1 MNITTILRSAK
12 AVLSSSSISHLATT
26 TSSSRKPRFFT
37 SALLVLS
44 FVFSLLRVESGWGQ
58 YCNTATSNDL
68 ITPTAT
74 AQLTTSYSTGRR
86 AFNFTATAGCKYVFS
101 TCGQSTSDTYLGLY
115 STASG
120 GTLLAGN
127 DDFCS
132 AQSQI
137 TWTCPS
143 NGAYS
148 ILLTRYTFS
157 AGVCAALNNATR
169 VSYYIAPPAQPSAIV
184 GTLNPEPGTSQ
195 SYSVTNVTGT
205 SYNWTFPSSWTITAG
220 QGTNSVTVTVGT
232 QNGTISVS
240 PTACIAGTA
249 STITTTIPNYR
260 WKYISSTFGSST
272 WSGGENRNLS
282 LTIKNTGV
290 GTWNS
295 GVTTN
300 LGVRWDSD
308 NSAAAFAP
316 WTDYHSRV
324 TTGVVASGA
333 QVTLSIPI
341 QAKNATAGPVYG
353 SNLADGNYY
362 LAFDLVNEG
371 SCWFANNTGTCG
383 PGNIVFYSAVQ
394 TVSTVPTL
402 SCTAL
407 TAFGNVCTNATPIN
421 SFTISGVNLTNNVS
435 VASLAGYS
443 YSTTLNGTY
452 TSTLTLTP
460 SSGALNQTIY
470 VKFTP
475 TLAQAYSGNIVV
487 SSPGATSINVAAS
500 GTGLPAPTVNAGP
513 DVTICNG
520 STTSLSGSSTATA
533 TTGTTSSGAV
543 TASGTDNTNFTAN
556 YTFSGIPTGATITG
570 ITVNITSAGGTYC
583 PSWYSVTTWINGVQ
597 QGAAGCTGSTNYTN
611 FNGQNPNG
619 LLISVRCQDND
630 GWGDAATITYTATV
644 TWSYFNQV
652 WSPSTALS
660 STTSLTPT
668 CSATTTTNYTLTAT
682 SGNGC
687 SANDQVLVTV
697 NSCPALNATALA
709 SNGSVCVG
717 STSTATSFNIS
728 GINLTGN
735 VTVTAPAGFLLS
747 YTSGGSY
754 SSSLVFPTASGTLAS
769 SSVFVKF
776 NPTLTQAYS
785 GNIVVSSPG
794 ATSINVAASGTGL
807 ASPVVNAGPDVTICN
822 GSTTTFSGVLTPL
835 INIGTTSSGNV
846 TASGNDNTNFTANYT
861 FSGLPA
867 GSVITG
873 ISINITSAGG
883 TNCPGWYSATTW
895 INGVQQGVAGC
906 AGVIS
911 YSNFNGQSANGLL
924 ISVRCQDNDAW
935 ADAATIT
942 YTATITYS
950 NYLSNAWTPSTG
962 LSSTT
967 SLTPTCS
974 ATSTTNY
981 SLTATSGNGC
991 SSSDQVL
998 VTVLPLPTQPVASTA
1013 GTYCNSTT
1021 LTATNGSSGTIYF
1034 QGTNASGTSTAAPS
1048 VSEVISTSG
1057 TYYFRAYNGTCW
1069 GNSGSAA
1076 ITINT
1081 QPIITS
1087 QPITSDVT
1095 RCQSSQ
1101 VFPALSVTATGT
1113 NLTYQWYSNTS
1124 ASNSNGILV
1133 SGATSASYVPSNA
1146 NTGTLY
1152 YYCVVSSASCPSTTS
1167 NVSGA
1172 MIVVGSPSAPTVS
1185 PANLTVNVGA
1195 SASFT
1200 ATLNNSSNSLKW
1212 WDAAANGNQIDPD
1225 VTTSGLDDATFNS
1238 YQAQVSPPTS
1248 NNTPTPNVAFCT
1260 PNTTYTYYVEE
1271 FDGTCPSARTPI
1283 TITTNPLV
1291 SINNSTLCQSGAT
1304 ATLTANI
1311 TLGSG
1316 TIQWSQSTDSVSF
1329 VNIVGANNPI
1339 LTVTPTVTNI
1349 YRLNGSALTPFGC
1362 SILNPL
1368 PPSLVNVDKKVVYYP
1383 PVDFTPTAVPSDV
1396 CLNGTVQLNSNLSS
1410 GNFSVST
1417 IPYLAYTVPSNAV
1430 TVVINGAAVSPFT
1443 NGNGTNFDDGGFPN
1457 IPIPFT
1463 YNFFGNNYTSVAAG
1477 TNAVLMFGNVPGYD
1491 ATAGNLGWYQFSQ
1504 NASNCNP
1511 AGASSGQVFPN
1522 CNNPAN
1528 IIALMAGDQTFAN
1541 NVSWWTGAITN
1552 YNPGKIKYWTSG
1564 LTPTRVFNILYE
1576 NVPKCCS
1583 ATDPTFTGY
1592 VRLIETTGVVEIHI
1606 LNKNSTNSSTIGLQN
1621 ASKTIGATAP
1631 NRIAF
1636 TSQITTPEAY
1646 RFTPSANYN
1655 YSWST
1660 QGSVLANSNAASITS
1675 LPFTA
1680 AGTSTYTVNAES
1692 QTTGCTASK
1701 NVTITVNALPA
1712 APNSGGNV
1720 TTCTNSA
1727 STTLTATAQ
1736 TGCVVEW
1743 YSTNTAT
1750 GSPLATGNAYTFT
1763 PSSTAGTY
1771 TYYAFARNSNT
1782 SCASS
1787 LATSVVLTVVQAP
1800 ISPSTT
1806 AALSYCQ
1813 GASAVPLA
1821 ATGTALTWYQGTNVL
1836 TGTPT
1841 PVTSAATTL
1850 NYSVTQT
1857 VSGCPSNPA
1866 TITVTVIGTPSLTN
1880 SSLAESIC
1888 DGLTFTPVT
1897 LTSNSSGAAS
1907 FAWTASASSP
1917 SVTGFTSSGSTA
1929 SSPAIIAGQTIANT
1943 SNLVQTVTYAITPT
1957 NTVGSLSCPGP
1968 VSNYVISVNPSL
1980 TASVVVN
1987 ASTTS
1992 VCTGGAITFTATP
2005 TNGGTSPSY
2014 QWFLN
2019 STTTPVAGQTSATY
2033 TLASPVAG
2041 DQVFV
2046 KMTSSPAPNC
2056 LISSTNPAT
2065 SNTITLNTAPA
2076 TPVVNIVQSTP
2087 STTVCSGTSV
2097 NFSIATSTALGS
2109 NPTYQWLLNGTAI
2122 SGATSAT
2129 YTTSSLVNNDVIS
2142 LLVTSSIAANCLT
2155 QTTATSQGITMLVTP
2170 ITTITSQPVGVS
2182 VCQGATPVLSS
2193 TASGTGTLTY
2203 QWQSCTSASATTGT
2217 NLSSVSYPTAL
2228 TTSLTTPA
2236 AGATPGYYRMVATG
2250 TCGSAT
2256 SDIATISINTPT
2268 AITTPPAAQAICEG
2282 TTATFTTVAQGQGTI
2297 SYQWLFNGSTI
2308 SGANSASYAIP
2319 NLASSNAGL
2328 YSVAVTA
2335 TCGTVTSSAVQ
2346 LTVNPLTTISTQ
2358 PVNAS
2363 ICDSTILSLSVVASG
2378 TAPISYQWYRGT
2390 TQITSASSTPG
2401 VYLDNV
2407 GTVAESGLYT
2417 VVVSG
2422 GCSNATSAAA
2432 TVVVSPNTWITAQPV
2447 SYTGCA
2453 LNPTSLSVSG
2463 LGANLQYQWYIGS
2476 NPSTAIPGA
2485 TSATYNL
2492 SNPQTSNSGSYTV
2505 TLTGANNGQCG
2516 TQTSNIALV
2525 TINPVPSAGTIS
2537 GGNSGVCV
2545 GSTINLTNLASG
2557 GVWTSSNP
2565 ALGSISSTGVLTGVS
2580 AGTITVTYTV
2590 TNSFGCVST
2599 ATKVIQVKGL
2609 PTALIQTPLA
2619 TSICQGEAMN
2629 LQSSNAISYLWSNGA
2644 TTQNIS
2650 VNSSATGTV
2659 NYSVTVTGTNACTAT
2674 SAPLA
2679 ITVIPVPT
2687 VAAITG
2693 TGNYPN
2699 FCLGN
2704 TSNLASATA
2713 NGIWS
2718 SSNTNILTVNPLS
2731 GAANT
2736 LTIGTATVSYY
2747 VANVPGCLNPNPG
2760 TATAT
2765 ITVSTPPAAFIT
2777 SSGSTTF
2784 CQGGSITLTAPSGVG
2799 YNYLW
2804 STGATTQTI
2813 TVSTS
2818 GSYSLTVTA
2827 TGGCSVTSLPT
2838 IVTVLPIPT
2847 ATIFPTGAIN
2857 ICSGTNVTLS
2867 TGSAVSYVWSNGANT
2882 PTISVNAAGNYSV
2895 TLTGT
2900 NGCTVTSAV
2909 STVTVTPVPSAVI
2922 TANGPTNI
2930 CDGGSVGLSVPTA
2943 GSYLW
2948 SNGATTQ
2955 GISATST
2962 GNYSVTATNGI
2973 CSATSTPTYVNFNPV
2988 PSSTVTASGP
2998 TTFCQGGNV
3007 TLTAATGNS
3016 FTYLWSNGA
3025 TTQSITVAASGTYS
3039 VTVSN
3044 SFNCSS
3050 TSTPISVVVNAL
3062 PTASITA
3069 GGSTTICS
3077 GNSLSL
3083 TATSANAYLWSTGAT
3098 TQSINVSVAGNYTVE
3113 AISAAGCTATSSVLA
3128 LNVLPSPTAII
3139 TQASGTT
3146 FCQGGGVVINSTPAS
3161 AYLWSNNETTQ
3172 AISATTTGVYSVLV
3186 TAANGCTATSN
3197 AINVNVL
3204 PIPTAVIYPGTNVN
3218 ICAGS
3223 TVTLSTGTAASYT
3236 WSNGANTPTITV
3248 GSNGTHTVTLTGSNG
3263 CTATSAVSTIT
3274 VNPIPVATI
3283 TAAGSTNIC
3292 SGTSVNLTASTAGSY
3307 LWSNGATTQT
3317 IAASLA
3323 GAYTVTVTT
3332 AGCSATSAS
3341 TSVNVNPAPTAL
3353 VTASGPTSFC
3363 QGGSVSFTANAG
3375 NGYTYLWSN
3384 GETTSSITSSITGNF
3399 TVTVSNQIGC
3409 STTSVVNAVVVNP
3422 IPVATITAGGSTT
3435 ICSGS
3440 PVSLSAP
3447 AGSNY
3452 LWNTGSTSQSI
3463 NAATAGNYTVV
3474 VTSAAGCSATSA
3486 PTTIMVNALPSAA
3499 ISSSG
3504 STTFCQGATISLS
3517 TTGGLSS
3524 YLWSTGETTSSLNV
3538 TTSGNYTVTVTNSN
3552 GCSATSSPT
3561 VVNVLTAPTALIY
3574 PGTNVNICAGSTVT
3588 LSTGTAAS
3596 YAWSNG
3602 ANTPTITVGAN
3613 GTHTVTLTGSNGC
3626 TATSAVSTI
3635 TVNPIPVATITAAGS
3650 TNICSGTSVNLTAST
3665 AGSYLWSNGATTQ
3678 TIAASLA
3685 GAYTVTVTTAGCSAT
3700 SASTSVN
3707 VNPAPTALVTAS
3719 GPTSFCQGGSV
3730 SFTANA
3736 GNGYTYLWNNG
3747 ETTATI
3753 STSTSGNNSVTVTN
3767 LIGCSTTSA
3776 VNAVVVNPIPVAT
3789 ITAGG
3794 STTICSGTSVS
3805 LAASAGASYLW
3816 SNGATA
3822 QTINASLAG
3831 NYAVTV
3837 TSAAGC
3843 SANSI
3848 PTLIS
3853 VNALPSASI
3862 SSSGSTTICQGSS
3875 VSLSATNG
3883 MSSYLWSTGATSA
3896 TVAASTS
3903 GNYTVTVTNSNG
3915 CSATSSPTVVNVLA
3929 APTAVIYPGTN
3940 VSICAG
3946 STVTLSTGTA
3956 SSFAWSN
3963 GANTPTITV
3972 GANGTHTVTLTG
3984 SNGCTATSAVTTIAV
3999 NPIPVAT
4006 ITAAGS
4012 TNICSGTSVNLTAS
4026 TAGSYLW
4033 SNGATTQTIAAS
4045 LAGTYTV
4052 TVTTAGCSATSSGT
4066 SINVNPAPSAMVTA
4080 SGPTSFCQ
4088 GGSVSFTANAGN
4100 GYTYLWSNGATT
4112 ASITT
4117 STAGNN
4123 TVTVTNQIGCS
4134 TTSAINAVVV
4144 NPIPVATITAGGS
4157 TTICSGSSV
4166 SLSASAGASY
4176 LWSNGA
4182 TTQSINASLPVNYT
4196 VTVTSAAGCSASSS
4210 PTLISLNALPVAA
4223 ISSSGSTTI
4232 CQGSSVSLSATNGM
4246 STYLWNTGATTA
4258 SLTAT
4263 TPGNYSVTVTNS
4275 NGCSATSS
4283 PTTVTVNQGPV
4294 AQIYP
4299 GTNVT
4304 ICSGTN
4310 VTLSTPSATSYS
4322 WSNGSNTPTIQV
4334 STAGTY
4340 TVTLTGSNGCSSTS
4354 PVTTVVV
4361 TPTPAATI
4369 TSSGPTTICQG
4380 SSVTL
4385 SAPGSASTYLWSN
4398 GATTQS
4404 ITASLVGSYFVTV
4417 GSNGCNATS
4426 PSTYVSYNPVPSAA
4440 VTANGPTTFCI
4451 GNSVTFSAPAGNG
4464 NTYLWNNGATT
4475 QTINTAIAGN
4485 FSVTVTNGYGCSATS
4500 TNNPVLVN
4508 PLPVV
4513 TPITGSSSICA
4524 GTQGQVSN
4532 VMTGGVYASSNL
4544 GVASIGQLNGQITG
4558 LTAGT
4563 TTVSYIYTNSN
4574 GCSNT
4579 VTYPVTIIAA
4589 PVATITAGGPT
4600 TFCQGGSVVL
4610 TASSGTAYA
4619 WSNGATTA
4627 SITVSASGSYSVSVT
4642 GANGCSA
4649 TSQATTVNVLTPSS
4663 VSAINGANSVCVN
4676 SATSFTNATSG
4687 GTWSTSNPLIAT
4699 VSTAG
4704 NVTGV
4709 SAGSATITYAINSTN
4724 GCQNAA
4730 TKVVTVNAVPATALT
4745 ASGATTFCQGSNVSL
4760 TASTGSTYLWST
4772 GATTSS
4778 ITAAT
4783 SGTYNVTVTNAN
4795 GCSSVSTNQLI
4806 TVNANPTASIS
4817 TNGSTNLCTG
4827 GSIVLMA
4834 TPSSSYVWNTGATTS
4849 SITATTAGS
4858 YSVTVTNANGCS
4870 ATSTATSVVV
4880 NASPSATV
4888 TASGPAS
4895 ICSGSNVVLSATSVV
4910 GNTYQ
4915 WSNNGVLI
4923 SGATSASYTA
4933 TTSGTYAVTVT
4944 NASGCSATSTT
4955 TPVSVVLATAATIT
4969 PSGSTSLCS
4978 GSSVVL
4984 AANAG
4989 SSYLW
4994 STGATTQSITVN
5006 TAANYSVTV
5015 TNALGC
5021 SATSTVL
5028 PVVVNAAPTATIT
5041 AGGPTTFCQG
5051 GNVVLTA
5058 SSGAS
5063 YVWSNGATTASIT
5076 ASTPGSYSVLIT
5088 NASGCAATAAATAVT
5103 VNAAPNATIS
5113 AGGSTT
5119 FCSGGSVTLTAS
5131 AGASYLWS
5139 TGATTASISVNTAG
5153 ASTVTVTNAAG
5164 CSSTSAA
5171 TTIVV
5176 NATPTASITAGGSTT
5191 ICSGSTVTLTA
5202 SAGSSYAWSNG
5213 ATTASIVANTTGN
5226 YTVTVFNAN
5235 GCSAIST
5242 PTTVTVNN
5250 PSVANISSSGS
5261 TNFCQGGSVV
5271 LTATAASTYAWSTGA
5286 TTQTITVSAS
5296 GNYSVTLTN
5305 ASGCTSSSPVT
5316 VVTANA
5322 LPTAT
5327 ITAGGATTFCQGGSV
5342 TLTASPATSYVWSNG
5357 ATSASITV
5365 STAGSYTVQV
5375 ANNSGCTATSAAT
5388 TVVVNAL
5395 PSASITAGGSLSIC
5409 AGSTVNLT
5417 ASTGAAYLWSNGATT
5432 ATIAASNAG
5441 NYSVQVTNAAGCIST
5456 SAVSSVVV
5464 NALPTPSISSVGSTT
5479 LCQGASV
5486 TLTTANGPGLTYQW
5500 QNNGT
5505 NVPGATAASFVA
5517 NTAGSYTVQVTN
5529 AAGCS
5534 NTTSATTVVVNALPV
5549 ASIANSGSNTICAGS
5564 SVNLTA
5570 SAGTAYAWS
5579 NGATTASIAV
5589 NATGNYTVSITNAA
5603 GCTSSASTA
5612 ITVVTPTVASITAN
5626 GPTSFCAGQN
5636 VTLTANTGASY
5647 LWNTGATTASI
5658 TASTTSNPTVQ
5669 VTYASGCSSTSAI
5682 MPITVNALP
5691 AASITANGATSFCPG
5706 STVTLTASA
5715 GTSYAWTNGATTNS
5729 IVVSASGSYGVSVT
5743 NASGCVATAIPTA
5756 ITVFAVPI
5764 ASITTSG
5771 ATTFCQGSTL
5781 NLTANTGASY
5791 VWSSGETTSS
5801 ISTGVSGNYS
5811 VTVFN
5816 ANGCSAVSSIVPV
5829 TVNANPVATIQAN
5842 GPTTVCQGSTVVLT
5856 SNGGTGFTWSNTETT
5871 SSISVTTSGTYGVTV
5886 TNAAGCSTT
5895 VSPVAV
5901 TVNPVQVLSPI
5912 TGANSVCV
5920 GAITTYANTTSG
5932 GTWSSDNTAVATV
5945 NSTSGIVSGV
5955 SSGAATIKY
5964 QFVNASGCVSEV
5976 TKVVTV
5982 NTIAP
5987 VSISASSATSFCQ
6000 GGSVTLTAPAGLN
6013 YNWTSGQTTQS
6024 ITVSTSGAYALAV
6037 SNTAGCFTTSST
6049 VQVTVNPAPV
6059 VNITSTSTTLC
6070 QGTTLVLNAPSN
6082 AASYA
6087 WSNGATTQS
6096 VVISSAGTYAL
6107 TITDANGC
6115 SASTNTTI
6123 VNGINPQ
6130 ATVSAGGATTFCQG
6144 GTVVLNAAGGTSFL
6158 WNNGATTQNISVTT
6172 PGNYSVMVT
6181 NAAGCSSMSN
6191 STLVNVL
6198 QAPNAV
6204 ATAYGPTTFC
6214 QGGSVTIA
6222 TSGGTSYAWSNGST
6236 AQSILPTTS
6245 GTYSVIIT
6253 GANGCTATSNAINV
6267 TVNPIPTAVITPSG
6281 ATTFCEGS
6289 SVNLVASGG
6298 ASYAWN
6304 NGSTATTLTAT
6315 TGGVYTVTVTN
6326 AGGCTDTE
6334 TLTVTVNEVP
6344 SDFIVTSGS
6353 TTFCQGGEVSL
6364 TAQAG
6369 NSYVWSNNATTQS
6382 IAVTTAGT
6390 YSVSI
6395 LSPNGCS
6402 VTSNAITVDVNQP
6415 SSSNLIATAYDG
6427 YTLNGILYTQSGTY
6441 TQTLTNAA
6449 GCDSTITLEL
6459 TLTVGIE
6466 EGTITDVSLYPNPTS
6481 ESFTIQTSIPLY
6493 CAYSVVDAQG
6503 KLVFEGVMTGTETQ
6517 VNISSV
6523 ARGIYYLRIRELSE
6537 PLRVVKN

>member
-1 MNITTILRSAK
+1 
-12 AVLSSSSISHLATT
+12 
-26 TSSSRKPRFFT
+26 
-37 SALLVLS
+37 
-44 FVFSLLRVESGWGQ
+44 
-58 YCNTATSNDL
+58 
-68 ITPTAT
+68 
-74 AQLTTSYSTGRR
+74 
-86 AFNFTATAGCKYVFS
+86 
-101 TCGQSTSDTYLGLY
+101 
-115 STASG
+115 
-120 GTLLAGN
+120 
-127 DDFCS
+127 
-132 AQSQI
+132 
-137 TWTCPS
+137 
-143 NGAYS
+143 
-148 ILLTRYTFS
+148 
-157 AGVCAALNNATR
+157 
-169 VSYYIAPPAQPSAIV
+169 
-184 GTLNPEPGTSQ
+184 
-195 SYSVTNVTGT
+195 
-205 SYNWTFPSSWTITAG
+205 
-220 QGTNSVTVTVGT
+220 
-232 QNGTISVS
+232 
-240 PTACIAGTA
+240 
-249 STITTTIPNYR
+249 
-260 WKYISSTFGSST
+260 
-272 WSGGENRNLS
+272 
-282 LTIKNTGV
+282 
-290 GTWNS
+290 
-295 GVTTN
+295 
-300 LGVRWDSD
+300 
-308 NSAAAFAP
+308 
-316 WTDYHSRV
+316 
-324 TTGVVASGA
+324 
-333 QVTLSIPI
+333 
-341 QAKNATAGPVYG
+341 
-353 SNLADGNYY
+353 
-362 LAFDLVNEG
+362 
-371 SCWFANNTGTCG
+371 
-383 PGNIVFYSAVQ
+383 
-394 TVSTVPTL
+394 
-402 SCTAL
+402 
-407 TAFGNVCTNATPIN
+407 
-421 SFTISGVNLTNNVS
+421 
-435 VASLAGYS
+435 
-443 YSTTLNGTY
+443 
-452 TSTLTLTP
+452 
-460 SSGALNQTIY
+460 
-470 VKFTP
+470 
-475 TLAQAYSGNIVV
+475 
-487 SSPGATSINVAAS
+487 
-500 GTGLPAPTVNAGP
+500 
-513 DVTICNG
+513 
-520 STTSLSGSSTATA
+520 
-533 TTGTTSSGAV
+533 
-543 TASGTDNTNFTAN
+543 
-556 YTFSGIPTGATITG
+556 
-570 ITVNITSAGGTYC
+570 
-583 PSWYSVTTWINGVQ
+583 
-597 QGAAGCTGSTNYTN
+597 
-611 FNGQNPNG
+611 
-619 LLISVRCQDND
+619 
-630 GWGDAATITYTATV
+630 
-644 TWSYFNQV
+644 
-652 WSPSTALS
+652 
-660 STTSLTPT
+660 
-668 CSATTTTNYTLTAT
+668 
-682 SGNGC
+682 
-687 SANDQVLVTV
+687 
-697 NSCPALNATALA
+697 
-709 SNGSVCVG
+709 
-717 STSTATSFNIS
+717 
-728 GINLTGN
+728 
-735 VTVTAPAGFLLS
+735 
-747 YTSGGSY
+747 
-754 SSSLVFPTASGTLAS
+754 
-769 SSVFVKF
+769 
-776 NPTLTQAYS
+776 
-785 GNIVVSSPG
+785 
-794 ATSINVAASGTGL
+794 
-807 ASPVVNAGPDVTICN
+807 
-822 GSTTTFSGVLTPL
+822 
-835 INIGTTSSGNV
+835 
-846 TASGNDNTNFTANYT
+846 
-861 FSGLPA
+861 
-867 GSVITG
+867 
-873 ISINITSAGG
+873 
-883 TNCPGWYSATTW
+883 
-895 INGVQQGVAGC
+895 
-906 AGVIS
+906 
-911 YSNFNGQSANGLL
+911 
-924 ISVRCQDNDAW
+924 
-935 ADAATIT
+935 
-942 YTATITYS
+942 
-950 NYLSNAWTPSTG
+950 
-962 LSSTT
+962 
-967 SLTPTCS
+967 
-974 ATSTTNY
+974 
-981 SLTATSGNGC
+981 
-991 SSSDQVL
+991 
-998 VTVLPLPTQPVASTA
+998 
-1013 GTYCNSTT
+1013 
-1021 LTATNGSSGTIYF
+1021 
-1034 QGTNASGTSTAAPS
+1034 
-1048 VSEVISTSG
+1048 
-1057 TYYFRAYNGTCW
+1057 
-1069 GNSGSAA
+1069 
-1076 ITINT
+1076 
-1081 QPIITS
+1081 
-1087 QPITSDVT
+1087 
-1095 RCQSSQ
+1095 
-1101 VFPALSVTATGT
+1101 
-1113 NLTYQWYSNTS
+1113 
-1124 ASNSNGILV
+1124 
-1133 SGATSASYVPSNA
+1133 
-1146 NTGTLY
+1146 
-1152 YYCVVSSASCPSTTS
+1152 
-1167 NVSGA
+1167 
-1172 MIVVGSPSAPTVS
+1172 
-1185 PANLTVNVGA
+1185 VGA
-1195 SASFT
+1195 SASIT
-1200 ATLNNSSNSLKW
+1200 ASLNPNNTGTTFRW
-1212 WDAAANGNQIDPD
+1212 WDAASAGNQVDPD

-1238 YQAQVSPPTS
+1238 YQAQVPPPIP
-1248 NNTPTPNVAFCT
+1248 NAQPLPNVAFCT
-1260 PNTTYTYYVEE
+1260 PSTNYTYYVEE
-1271 FDGTCPSARTPI
+1271 FDAVSGCPSTRTPFVI
-1283 TITTNPLV
+1283 STNPLFSNTPSNLLICQAGGSV
-1291 SINNSTLCQSGAT
+1291 TLQ
-1304 ATLTANI
+1304 ANI
-1311 TLGSG
+1311 TPLATQSFQWLSSTTGTPTTTNATGS
-1316 TIQWSQSTDSVSF
+1316 STSS
-1329 VNIVGANNPI
+1329 IYLAN
-1339 LTVTPTVTNI
+1339 PTVTTN
-1349 YRLNGSALTPFGC
+1349 YALSTNLTPFGC
-1362 SILNPL
+1362 TTSLNTSQMFAVGVL
-1368 PPSLVNVDKKVVYYP
+1368 PANS
-1383 PVDFTPTAVPSDV
+1383 FTPTATPTSV
-1396 CLNGTVQLNSNLSS
+1396 CIGETSSLAANLNTS
-1410 GNFSVST
+1410 NFSVSS
-1417 IPYLAYTVPSNAV
+1417 IAYQPFTVPSNAV
-1430 TVVINGAAVSPFT
+1430 TVVQNGAAVSPFT
-1443 NGNGTNFDDGGFPN
+1443 NGNGTNFDDGGFAN
-1457 IPIPFT
+1457 IPIPFS
-1463 YNFFGNNYTSVAAG
+1463 YNFFGNSYNTLAAG
-1477 TNAVLMFGNVPGYD
+1477 TNAVLMFGAVPGFD
-1491 ATAGNLGWYQFSQ
+1491 AASGNLGFYSFSQ
-1504 NASNCNP
+1504 DASACSP
-1511 AGASSGQVFPN
+1511 AGAASGQVFPN
-1522 CNNPAN
+1522 CNNPGN
-1528 IIALMAGDQTFAN
+1528 IISLMAGDQTFQ
-1541 NVSWWTGAITN
+1541 N
-1552 YNPGKIKYWTSG
+1552 YFNWSTFSNDINPGKIKYWTSG
-1564 LTPTRVFNILYE
+1564 ISPTRVFNILYE
-1576 NVPKCCS
+1576 TVPSCCG
-1583 ATDPTFTGY
+1583 ATNPTFTGY
-1592 VRLIETTGVVEIHI
+1592 VRLYETTGIVELHI
-1606 LNKNSTNSSTIGLQN
+1606 LNKNSTNASTVGLQN
-1621 ASKTIGATAP
+1621 ANKTIGATAP
-1631 NRIAF
+1631 GRIAF
-1636 TSQITTPEAY
+1636 TSTISTPEAW
-1646 RFTPSANYN
+1646 RFTPGANYTYQWYLGAN
-1655 YSWST
+1655 TST
-1660 QGSVLANSNAASITS
+1660 PLAGATS
-1675 LPFTA
+1675 
-1680 AGTSTYTVNAES
+1680 GTYTTTTGQSSTPGQKTYTVAATNP
-1692 QTTGCTASK
+1692 TTGCASTQPA
-1701 NVTITVNALPA
+1701 TITVNALPS
-1712 APNSGGNV
+1712 APISSGNV
-1720 TTCTNSA
+1720 SACNNAA
-1727 STTLTATAQ
+1727 STTLTATAP

-1743 YSTNTAT
+1743 FSNSAGSGTPLST
-1750 GSPLATGNAYTFT
+1750 GSTYTFT
-1763 PSSTAGTY
+1763 PSATAGTY
-1771 TYYAFARNSNT
+1771 TYYAFSRNT
-1782 SCASS
+1782 TTTCASS
-1787 LATSVVLTVVQAP
+1787 TGTAIVLTVVPAP
-1800 ISPSTT
+1800 ATLTPATP
-1806 AALSYCQ
+1806 APYCQ
-1813 GASAVPLA
+1813 GDPAAPLA
-1821 ATGTALTWYQGTNVL
+1821 ATSTGSNPLNWYLGSLSATPSSVA
-1836 TGTPT
+1836 PT
-1841 PVTSAATTL
+1841 PVTSSAGTT
-1850 NYSVTQT
+1850 NYLVTQT
-1857 VSGCPSNPA
+1857 STSNGCASTPA
-1866 TITVTVIGTPSLTN
+1866 TISIVVNPTPNAPAYSSTYSTGTITQCQGTAPISISSAVVASVGGTLIYYTVPTGGTALSSTPS
-1880 SSLAESIC
+1880 S
-1888 DGLTFTPVT
+1888 TPSVAGTTTYYVSQVISGCEGPRVAVT
-1897 LTSNSSGAAS
+1897 SVIN
-1907 FAWTASASSP
+1907 P
-1917 SVTGFTSSGSTA
+1917 SVT
-1929 SSPAIIAGQTIANT
+1929 P
-1943 SNLVQTVTYAITPT
+1943 LV
-1957 NTVGSLSCPGP
+1957 
-1968 VSNYVISVNPSL
+1968 SV
-1980 TASVVVN
+1980 
-1987 ASTTS
+1987 STTS
-1992 VCTGGAITFTATP
+1992 ASTCAGSPYVFTATP
-2005 TNGGTSPSY
+2005 TFGGTAPTYSWALGSASVGT
-2014 QWFLN
+2014 N
-2019 STTTPVAGQTSATY
+2019 SSTFTY
-2033 TLASPVAG
+2033 TDAYDQASNYG
-2041 DQVFV
+2041 
-2046 KMTSSPAPNC
+2046 SSWNNGSNLGSGFSPWAFNIGANTG
-2056 LISSTNPAT
+2056 LFTGNP
-2065 SNTITLNTAPA
+2065 SNDG
-2076 TPVVNIVQSTP
+2076 
-2087 STTVCSGTSV
+2087 SGTSGIGTAAFGMYATGSAYLNARRPIV
-2097 NFSIATSTALGS
+2097 NGMMVGEELSFYWIFNWDAGAGSKGFDLKSGGTTVFNVNNTGSATIT
-2109 NPTYQWLLNGTAI
+2109 TTNGTANTNYGTTPMLVTLTRT
-2122 SGATSAT
+2122 SASQYNFSMTSRSGGATYSTNINSAANIDAVDFYIGGQNDGAGQRNLYFNHLRKTLAAGAQIGVTMGSNFANCLFAQTAISTPIVMTGAPVSPSVSITQSTNTTICEGTSVTFSVLSGLNMGSAPTYAWKLNGVTVGSGAT
-2129 YTTSSLVNNDVIS
+2129 YTTTVLTNNDVVTLS
-2142 LLVTSSIAANCLT
+2142 MTSSLPSSCLSTAA
-2155 QTTATSQGITMLVTP
+2155 TANSNAITMTVTP
-2170 ITTITSQPVGVS
+2170 ATAITAQPANAS
-2182 VCQGATPVLSS
+2182 VCLGGAQSLAV
-2193 TASGTGTLTY
+2193 TAIGTGTITY
-2203 QWQSCTSASATTGT
+2203 QWQSAATTAGPFSNISFASNTSAQSATLSIPSVAGQLSYQLVATSSCGNDT
-2217 NLSSVSYPTAL
+2217 SSV
-2228 TTSLTTPA
+2228 
-2236 AGATPGYYRMVATG
+2236 
-2250 TCGSAT
+2250 
-2256 SDIATISINTPT
+2256 ATISINQATGIT
-2268 AITTPPAAQAICEG
+2268 AQPQAVVACDG
-2282 TTATFTTVAQGQGTI
+2282 TIATFNVTAVGTGTI
-2297 SYQWLFNGSTI
+2297 SYQWRFNGTPI
-2308 SGANSASYAIP
+2308 TGATSASYSIP
-2319 NLASSNAGL
+2319 AVAAANAGQ
-2328 YSVAVTA
+2328 YSVVVSAA
-2335 TCGTVTSSAVQ
+2335 CGSVTSANAQ
-2346 LTVNPLTTISTQ
+2346 LIVNVLTTISSQ
-2358 PVNAS
+2358 PVNAT
-2363 ICDSTILSLSVVASG
+2363 ICDSTLLNLSVTASG
-2378 TAPISYQWYRGT
+2378 TAPISYQWQFNGSPISGAT
-2390 TQITSASSTPG
+2390 AASYS
-2401 VYLDNV
+2401 DAIA
-2407 GTVAESGLYT
+2407 TVAESGQYT
-2417 VVVSG
+2417 VQVTG
-2422 GCSNATSAAA
+2422 FCSILTSTAA
-2432 TVVVSPNTWITAQPV
+2432 TVVVLPKTWITTQPV

-2453 LNPTSLSVSG
+2453 LNPTSLSVTG
-2463 LGANLQYQWYIGS
+2463 LGANVQYQWYIGS
-2476 NPSTAIPGA
+2476 NPSTPITGA

-2492 SNPQTSNSGSYTV
+2492 SNPQTSNSGTYTV

-2516 TQTSNIALV
+2516 TQTSIPTLV

-2565 ALGSISSTGVLTGVS
+2565 LMGSISASGVLTGVS

-2644 TTQNIS
+2644 TTQNIA

-2674 SAPLA
+2674 SAPVA

-2838 IVTVLPIPT
+2838 TVTVLPIPT

-2900 NGCTVTSAV
+2900 NGCTVTSAL

-2955 GISATST
+2955 AITATST

-3025 TTQSITVAASGTYS
+3025 TMQSITVAASGTYS

-3146 FCQGGGVVINSTPAS
+3146 FCQGGSVVINSTPAS

-3248 GSNGTHTVTLTGSNG
+3248 GANGTHTVTLTGSNG

-3409 STTSVVNAVVVNP
+3409 STTSAVNAVVVNP

-3463 NAATAGNYTVV
+3463 NAAAAGNYTVV

-3486 PTTIMVNALPSAA
+3486 PTTIVVNALPSAA

-3736 GNGYTYLWNNG
+3736 GNGYTYLWSNG

-3903 GNYTVTVTNSNG
+3903 GNYTVTVTNSKG
-3915 CSATSSPTVVNVLA
+3915 CSATSNPTVVNVLA

-4026 TAGSYLW
+4026 TADSYLW

-4080 SGPTSFCQ
+4080 SGPTSLCQ

-4210 PTLISLNALPVAA
+4210 PTLISLNTLPVAA
-4223 ISSSGSTTI
+4223 ISSSGSTAI

-4340 TVTLTGSNGCSSTS
+4340 AVTLTGSNGCSSTS

-4361 TPTPAATI
+4361 TPTPTATI

-4464 NTYLWNNGATT
+4464 NSYLWNTGATT

-4544 GVASIGQLNGQITG
+4544 GTASIGQLNGQITG

-4563 TTVSYIYTNSN
+4563 TTISYIYTNSN

-4649 TSQATTVNVLTPSS
+4649 TSQATTVNVLTPSPVS
-4663 VSAINGANSVCVN
+4663 VINGANSVCVN

-4778 ITAAT
+4778 ITAST

-4888 TASGPAS
+4888 TASGPTS

-4923 SGATSASYTA
+4923 SGATSGSYTA

-5028 PVVVNAAPTATIT
+5028 SVVVNAAPTATIT

-5139 TGATTASISVNTAG
+5139 TGATTASISVNNAG

-5164 CSSTSAA
+5164 CSTTSAA

-5286 TTQTITVSAS
+5286 TTQAITVSAS

-5327 ITAGGATTFCQGGSV
+5327 ITAGGTTTFCQGGSV
-5342 TLTASPATSYVWSNG
+5342 TLTASPATSYVWNNG

-5395 PSASITAGGSLSIC
+5395 PTASITAGGSLSIC

-5441 NYSVQVTNAAGCIST
+5441 NYTVQVTNAAGCIST

-5505 NVPGATAASFVA
+5505 NIAGANGASFVA
-5517 NTAGSYTVQVTN
+5517 NGAGIYMVQVTN

-5534 NTTSATTVVVNALPV
+5534 GTSTASTVVVNALPV

-5647 LWNTGATTASI
+5647 LWSTGATTASI
-5658 TASTTSNPTVQ
+5658 TVSTTSNPTVQ

-5682 MPITVNALP
+5682 MPVTVNALP
-5691 AASITANGATSFCPG
+5691 AASIAANGATSFCPG

-5715 GTSYAWTNGATTNS
+5715 GSSYAWTNGATTNS

-5756 ITVFAVPI
+5756 ITVFAVPT

-5871 SSISVTTSGTYGVTV
+5871 SSISVTTSGSYGVTV

-5920 GAITTYANTTSG
+5920 GATTTYANTTSG

-5955 SSGAATIKY
+5955 SSGTATIKY
-5964 QFVNASGCVSEV
+5964 QFVNASGCISEV
-5976 TKVVTV
+5976 TKVLTV

-6024 ITVSTSGAYALAV
+6024 ITVNASGTFALAA
-6037 SNTAGCFTTSST
+6037 SNAAGCFTTSST

-6096 VVISSAGTYAL
+6096 VLISSAGTYAL

-6236 AQSILPTTS
+6236 AQSILPSTS

-6304 NGSTATTLTAT
+6304 NGSTATTLVAT

-6427 YTLNGILYTQSGTY
+6427 YILNGILYTQSGTY
-6441 TQTLTNAA
+6441 TQTITNAA

>member
-1 MNITTILRSAK
+1 MTSFMLA
-12 AVLSSSSISHLATT
+12 LS
-26 TSSSRKPRFFT
+26 
-37 SALLVLS
+37 LL
-44 FVFSLLRVESGWGQ
+44 FSLLRVESGWGQ
-58 YCNTATSNDL
+58 AVTDIYATGTAGSFKTGSVNSAGTKNDGNMVTVNSSVNRGWSSFDL
-68 ITPTAT
+68 SSIPTGSTISSVVLTYTTYSVVASMSLNNIYGFTGNPSTTTGSALYTNCGSGTAIAT
-74 AQLTTSYSTGRR
+74 AATWPTNATGTRTLNATGITFIQNNCGSSFVNIGYVRGSSNTYNIYGYPGTTAQKPKLTITYVVPPPCSGVPNAGTSLISSASGCANANVNLSATGLSTGIGISYQWQYSID
-86 AFNFTATAGCKYVFS
+86 NGVTWNNI
-101 TCGQSTSDTYLGLY
+101 LGAIN
-115 STASG
+115 STASV
-120 GTLLAGN
+120 TP
-127 DDFCS
+127 S
-132 AQSQI
+132 VTTMYRI
-137 TWTCPS
+137 RTTCS
-143 NGAYS
+143 NGPSSNNSSTITYTVNVSGACLCVAYP
-148 ILLTRYTFS
+148 LTYATSTFDEEIS
-157 AGVCAALNNATR
+157 NVT
-169 VSYYIAPPAQPSAIV
+169 V
-184 GTLNPEPGTSQ
+184 GTLNNTSNCTTAATGAG
-195 SYSVTNVTGT
+195 SVLNRYANYSGVVTGPSAMQGSSVNFSLTQT
-205 SYNWTFPSSWTITAG
+205 SCGGAYSNIFQLYVDWNQDGDWLDAGERVYNQVTTVSGNQTVSGSFTVPAG
-220 QGTNSVTVTVGT
+220 ATVGT
-232 QNGTISVS
+232 TRMRVVNIEVS
-240 PTACIAGTA
+240 PTATNYAHTAYTYGETEDYCFTVNATPAITSFSPSSLCKGSTLTISGSNFSSSAVTGVTVNGVALSSYTVVNSTTITAVTTTTQASGVVAVTFAGGSSSSSSSLTMNSLPTITSSGSVNAVCTSSLAQTSTFNYSA
-249 STITTTIPNYR
+249 STNSPTSYSIDWNAAAITAGLAHVATTSHSFLAGGGSFSVPIA
-260 WKYISSTFGSST
+260 STAPGVYN
-272 WSGGENRNLS
+272 GVLS
-282 LTIKNTGV
+282 LT
-290 GTWNS
+290 
-295 GVTTN
+295 
-300 LGVRWDSD
+300 
-308 NSAAAFAP
+308 
-316 WTDYHSRV
+316 
-324 TTGVVASGA
+324 
-333 QVTLSIPI
+333 
-341 QAKNATAGPVYG
+341 NA
-353 SNLADGNYY
+353 
-362 LAFDLVNEG
+362 
-371 SCWFANNTGTCG
+371 
-383 PGNIVFYSAVQ
+383 
-394 TVSTVPTL
+394 
-402 SCTAL
+402 
-407 TAFGNVCTNATPIN
+407 
-421 SFTISGVNLTNNVS
+421 
-435 VASLAGYS
+435 
-443 YSTTLNGTY
+443 
-452 TSTLTLTP
+452 
-460 SSGALNQTIY
+460 
-470 VKFTP
+470 
-475 TLAQAYSGNIVV
+475 
-487 SSPGATSINVAAS
+487 
-500 GTGLPAPTVNAGP
+500 
-513 DVTICNG
+513 
-520 STTSLSGSSTATA
+520 
-533 TTGTTSSGAV
+533 
-543 TASGTDNTNFTAN
+543 
-556 YTFSGIPTGATITG
+556 
-570 ITVNITSAGGTYC
+570 
-583 PSWYSVTTWINGVQ
+583 
-597 QGAAGCTGSTNYTN
+597 
-611 FNGQNPNG
+611 
-619 LLISVRCQDND
+619 
-630 GWGDAATITYTATV
+630 
-644 TWSYFNQV
+644 
-652 WSPSTALS
+652 
-660 STTSLTPT
+660 
-668 CSATTTTNYTLTAT
+668 
-682 SGNGC
+682 NGC
-687 SANDQVLVTV
+687 L
-697 NSCPALNATALA
+697 
-709 SNGSVCVG
+709 
-717 STSTATSFNIS
+717 
-728 GINLTGN
+728 
-735 VTVTAPAGFLLS
+735 
-747 YTSGGSY
+747 
-754 SSSLVFPTASGTLAS
+754 GTL
-769 SSVFVKF
+769 
-776 NPTLTQAYS
+776 
-785 GNIVVSSPG
+785 
-794 ATSINVAASGTGL
+794 
-807 ASPVVNAGPDVTICN
+807 
-822 GSTTTFSGVLTPL
+822 
-835 INIGTTSSGNV
+835 
-846 TASGNDNTNFTANYT
+846 
-861 FSGLPA
+861 
-867 GSVITG
+867 
-873 ISINITSAGG
+873 SINITITNIPTLTGVTQTSSLCYNPTISSTNASIQLSGLLLSIAQTATYNFDGG
-883 TNCPGWYSATTW
+883 TSQMIAFT
-895 INGVQQGVAGC
+895 
-906 AGVIS
+906 
-911 YSNFNGQSANGLL
+911 
-924 ISVRCQDNDAW
+924 
-935 ADAATIT
+935 
-942 YTATITYS
+942 
-950 NYLSNAWTPSTG
+950 
-962 LSSTT
+962 SS
-967 SLTPTCS
+967 
-974 ATSTTNY
+974 
-981 SLTATSGNGC
+981 
-991 SSSDQVL
+991 
-998 VTVLPLPTQPVASTA
+998 
-1013 GTYCNSTT
+1013 
-1021 LTATNGSSGTIYF
+1021 SSGTATLAIPVTMANNGQTLTISDINCANF
-1034 QGTNASGTSTAAPS
+1034 TTN
-1048 VSEVISTSG
+1048 
-1057 TYYFRAYNGTCW
+1057 
-1069 GNSGSAA
+1069 NSCVL
-1076 ITINT
+1076 TIIQVPT
-1081 QPIITS
+1081 TPI
-1087 QPITSDVT
+1087 
-1095 RCQSSQ
+1095 
-1101 VFPALSVTATGT
+1101 
-1113 NLTYQWYSNTS
+1113 
-1124 ASNSNGILV
+1124 
-1133 SGATSASYVPSNA
+1133 
-1146 NTGTLY
+1146 
-1152 YYCVVSSASCPSTTS
+1152 
-1167 NVSGA
+1167 
-1172 MIVVGSPSAPTVS
+1172 VS
-1185 PANLTVNVGA
+1185 PATLTVNVGA
-1195 SASFT
+1195 SASIT
-1200 ATLNNSSNSLKW
+1200 ASLNPNNTGTTFRW
-1212 WDAAANGNQIDPD
+1212 WDASTAGNQLDPN
-1225 VTTSGLDDATFNS
+1225 VTTPGLDDAVFNS
-1238 YQAQVSPPTS
+1238 YQAQVNPPIP

-1260 PNTTYTYYVEE
+1260 PSTNYTYYVEE
-1271 FDGTCPSARTPI
+1271 FDAVSGCPSTRTPFV
-1283 TITTNPLV
+1283 ITTNPLFSNTPSNLLICQAGGSV
-1291 SINNSTLCQSGAT
+1291 TLQ
-1304 ATLTANI
+1304 ANI
-1311 TLGSG
+1311 TPLATQSFQWLSSTTGNPTTNAAGS
-1316 TIQWSQSTDSVSF
+1316 STSSIYLAAPSV
-1329 VNIVGANNPI
+1329 
-1339 LTVTPTVTNI
+1339 TTN
-1349 YRLNGSALTPFGC
+1349 YALSTNLTPFRC
-1362 SILNPL
+1362 STPLTTSLMFAVGVLNPL
-1368 PPSLVNVDKKVVYYP
+1368 N
-1383 PVDFTPTAVPSDV
+1383 FTPTSTSSEICQGQTTTLQANTPSGTFSV
-1396 CLNGTVQLNSNLSS
+1396 ESIIFAPASLPASQSLNNIPSPPIGTYTTLSTGGAATTTLSGGNLDDGGWGGIPIGFSYNYFGSLFSSLGVGTNGLVMFGAIPGYGTAPGELGQWQFQTAPNVFPNPGNPGNVIGLMLSDMRFNTPTTGNLRYWNDGIAPTRRFILSGTYPQWSGGALTTVQL
-1410 GNFSVST
+1410 
-1417 IPYLAYTVPSNAV
+1417 
-1430 TVVINGAAVSPFT
+1430 
-1443 NGNGTNFDDGGFPN
+1443 
-1457 IPIPFT
+1457 
-1463 YNFFGNNYTSVAAG
+1463 
-1477 TNAVLMFGNVPGYD
+1477 
-1491 ATAGNLGWYQFSQ
+1491 
-1504 NASNCNP
+1504 
-1511 AGASSGQVFPN
+1511 
-1522 CNNPAN
+1522 
-1528 IIALMAGDQTFAN
+1528 
-1541 NVSWWTGAITN
+1541 
-1552 YNPGKIKYWTSG
+1552 
-1564 LTPTRVFNILYE
+1564 ILYE
-1576 NVPKCCS
+1576 
-1583 ATDPTFTGY
+1583 
-1592 VRLIETTGVVEIHI
+1592 TTGIVEVHI
-1606 LNKNSTNSSTIGLQN
+1606 TSSAATIGRTVGLQN
-1621 ASKTIGATAP
+1621 ADKTIGALAP
-1631 NRIAF
+1631 GWGNR
-1636 TSQITTPEAY
+1636 TTTLTTPQAWRFIPPAAY
-1646 RFTPSANYN
+1646 TFQWYLGLNTNNPINSATSSSYLTT
-1655 YSWST
+1655 ST
-1660 QGSVLANSNAASITS
+1660 QSAS
-1675 LPFTA
+1675 
-1680 AGTSTYTVNAES
+1680 AGPLNYLVAVQNPNTQCISTKPVN
-1692 QTTGCTASK
+1692 
-1701 NVTITVNALPA
+1701 ITVNALPS
-1712 APNSGGNV
+1712 APISSGNV
-1720 TTCTNSA
+1720 TACNNAA
-1727 STTLTATAQ
+1727 STTLTATAP
-1736 TGCVVEW
+1736 TGCVVDW
-1743 YSTNTAT
+1743 YSNANGT
-1750 GSPLATGNAYTFT
+1750 GLLLSGSSSYSFV
-1763 PSSTAGTY
+1763 PSAN
-1771 TYYAFARNSNT
+1771 TYYAYSRNST
-1782 SCASS
+1782 TGCSS
-1787 LATSVVLTVVQAP
+1787 ATGTAIVLTVVTAP
-1800 ISPSTT
+1800 ATLTPPTP
-1806 AALSYCQ
+1806 APYCQ
-1813 GASAVPLA
+1813 GDPASQLTTTGVTSSNPLNWYLGSLS
-1821 ATGTALTWYQGTNVL
+1821 ATPSTIA
-1836 TGTPT
+1836 PT
-1841 PVTSAATTL
+1841 PVTSSAGTT
-1850 NYSVTQT
+1850 NYLVTQT
-1857 VSGCPSNPA
+1857 STTNGCASTPA
-1866 TITVTVIGTPSLTN
+1866 TISIVVNATPSAPAY
-1880 SSLAESIC
+1880 SSTYTTGTITQCQGTAVISIANAVVASV
-1888 DGLTFTPVT
+1888 GGTLYYYIVPTGGTALSSTP
-1897 LTSNSSGAAS
+1897 SSTPS
-1907 FAWTASASSP
+1907 FAGT
-1917 SVTGFTSSGSTA
+1917 T
-1929 SSPAIIAGQTIANT
+1929 
-1943 SNLVQTVTYAITPT
+1943 TYY
-1957 NTVGSLSCPGP
+1957 
-1968 VSNYVISVNPSL
+1968 VSQVISGCEGPRTVVTSVVNPSL
-1980 TASVVVN
+1980 TPIVAISAS
-1987 ASTTS
+1987 STT
-1992 VCTGGAITFTATP
+1992 VCPGGSITYNAVP
-2005 TNGGTSPSY
+2005 TNGGPAPTY
-2014 QWFLN
+2014 AWFVN
-2019 STTTPVAGQTSATY
+2019 ATQVGTGSTYTQATPVSGDVIYATMVSNEPSCLF
-2033 TLASPVAG
+2033 TQNA
-2041 DQVFV
+2041 
-2046 KMTSSPAPNC
+2046 TSS
-2056 LISSTNPAT
+2056 
-2065 SNTITLNTAPA
+2065 TITLNNSSVTPSVGIIQNTSTTICANSSVTFSVANALNMGA
-2076 TPVVNIVQSTP
+2076 TP
-2087 STTVCSGTSV
+2087 
-2097 NFSIATSTALGS
+2097 
-2109 NPTYQWLLNGTAI
+2109 TYDWKLNGTTVGTA
-2122 SGATSAT
+2122 AT
-2129 YTTSSLVNNDVIS
+2129 YSTTTLTNNDIVTLTMTSSLPS
-2142 LLVTSSIAANCLT
+2142 NCLT
-2155 QTTATSQGITMLVTP
+2155 GGIAAANAAGITMTITP
-2170 ITTITSQPVGVS
+2170 ITAITAQPANAS
-2182 VCQGATPVLSS
+2182 VCLGGAQSLAVS
-2193 TASGTGTLTY
+2193 AIGTGTITY
-2203 QWQSCTSASATTGT
+2203 QWQSATTAGPFTNISFASNTSAQSAT
-2217 NLSSVSYPTAL
+2217 LSIPSVAGQLSYQL
-2228 TTSLTTPA
+2228 
-2236 AGATPGYYRMVATG
+2236 VATSS
-2250 TCGSAT
+2250 CGNAT
-2256 SDIATISINTPT
+2256 SSIATISINQATGIT
-2268 AITTPPAAQAICEG
+2268 AQPQAVVACDG
-2282 TTATFTTVAQGQGTI
+2282 TIATFNVTAVGTGTI
-2297 SYQWLFNGSTI
+2297 SYQWRFNGTPI
-2308 SGANSASYAIP
+2308 TGATSASYSIP
-2319 NLASSNAGL
+2319 AVAAANAGQ
-2328 YSVAVTA
+2328 YSVVVSA
-2335 TCGTVTSSAVQ
+2335 TCGSVTSANAQ
-2346 LTVNPLTTISTQ
+2346 LIVNVLTTISSQ
-2358 PVNAS
+2358 PVNAT
-2363 ICDSTILSLSVVASG
+2363 ICDSTLLNLSVTASG

-2390 TQITSASSTPG
+2390 TQITSTSATPG
-2401 VYLDNV
+2401 IYLDNV
-2407 GTVAESGLYT
+2407 GTVAESGQYTVQVTGGCSIITSTAST
-2417 VVVSG
+2417 VVVL
-2422 GCSNATSAAA
+2422 
-2432 TVVVSPNTWITAQPV
+2432 PNTWITTQPV
-2447 SYTGCA
+2447 SYPGCA
-2453 LNPTSLSVSG
+2453 LNPTSLSVTG
-2463 LGANLQYQWYIGS
+2463 LGANVQYQWYIGS
-2476 NPSTAIPGA
+2476 NPSTPITGA

-2492 SNPQTSNSGSYTV
+2492 SNPQTSNSGTYTV

-2516 TQTSNIALV
+2516 TQTSIPTLL

-2557 GVWTSSNP
+2557 GVWTSSNQ
-2565 ALGSISSTGVLTGVS
+2565 LMGSISSTGVLTGVS

-2609 PTALIQTPLA
+2609 PTAAIQTPLA

-2629 LQSSNAISYLWSNGA
+2629 LQSSAAVSYAWSTGA
-2644 TTQNIS
+2644 TTQNIA

-2674 SAPLA
+2674 SAPVA

-2718 SSNTNILTVNPLS
+2718 SSNTNILTVNPVS

-2736 LTIGTATVSYY
+2736 LSIGTATVSYY
-2747 VANVPGCLNPNPG
+2747 VSNVPGCLNPNPG

-2804 STGATTQTI
+2804 STGAITQTI

-2838 IVTVLPIPT
+2838 TVTVLPIPT

-2900 NGCTVTSAV
+2900 NGCTVTSAL

-2955 GISATST
+2955 AITATST

-2973 CSATSTPTYVNFNPV
+2973 CSTTSTPTYVNFNPV
-2988 PSSTVTASGP
+2988 PSSSVTASGP

-3025 TTQSITVAASGTYS
+3025 TTQSITVTASGTYS

-3146 FCQGGGVVINSTPAS
+3146 FCQGGSVVINSTPAS

-3248 GSNGTHTVTLTGSNG
+3248 GANGTHTVTLTGSNG

-3353 VTASGPTSFC
+3353 VTAGGPTSFC

-3409 STTSVVNAVVVNP
+3409 STTSAVNAVVVNP

-3486 PTTIMVNALPSAA
+3486 PTTIVVNALPSAA

-3736 GNGYTYLWNNG
+3736 GNGYTYLWSNG

-3883 MSSYLWSTGATSA
+3883 MSSYLWNTGATSA

-4026 TAGSYLW
+4026 TADSYLW

-4080 SGPTSFCQ
+4080 SGPTSLCQ

-4223 ISSSGSTTI
+4223 ISSSGSTAI

-4340 TVTLTGSNGCSSTS
+4340 AVTLTGSNGCSSTS

-4361 TPTPAATI
+4361 TPTPTATI

-4417 GSNGCNATS
+4417 GSNGCSATS

-4451 GNSVTFSAPAGNG
+4451 GNSVIFSAPAGNG
-4464 NTYLWNNGATT
+4464 NTYLWNTGATT

-4544 GVASIGQLNGQITG
+4544 GTASIGQLNGQITG

-4563 TTVSYIYTNSN
+4563 TTISYIYTNSN

-4619 WSNGATTA
+4619 WSNGATTP
-4627 SITVSASGSYSVSVT
+4627 SITVSASGSFSVSVT

-4649 TSQATTVNVLTPSS
+4649 TSQATTVNVLTPSP

-4730 TKVVTVNAVPATALT
+4730 TKVVNVNEVPATALT
-4745 ASGATTFCQGSNVSL
+4745 TSGATTFCQGSNVSL
-4760 TASTGSTYLWST
+4760 TASSGSTYLWST
-4772 GATTSS
+4772 GATTAS
-4778 ITAAT
+4778 ITAST

-4806 TVNANPTASIS
+4806 TVNANPTAAIS

-4834 TPSSSYVWNTGATTS
+4834 TPNSSYVWNTGATTS

-4888 TASGPAS
+4888 TASGPTS

-4978 GSSVVL
+4978 GSSVLL

-5164 CSSTSAA
+5164 CSTTSAA

-5202 SAGSSYAWSNG
+5202 SAGSSYLWSNG

-5286 TTQTITVSAS
+5286 TTQAITVSAS

-5327 ITAGGATTFCQGGSV
+5327 ITAGGTTTFCQGGSV
-5342 TLTASPATSYVWSNG
+5342 TLTASPATSYVWNNG

-5395 PSASITAGGSLSIC
+5395 PTASITAGGSLSIC

-5479 LCQGASV
+5479 LCQGATV
-5486 TLTTANGPGLTYQW
+5486 TLTTANGTGLTYQW
-5500 QNNGT
+5500 KNNGT
-5505 NVPGATAASFVA
+5505 NIPGATAVSYVA
-5517 NTAGSYTVQVTN
+5517 NAVGSYTVQVTN
-5529 AAGCS
+5529 AAGCIG
-5534 NTTSATTVVVNALPV
+5534 TSTATAVVVNALPV
-5549 ASIANSGSNTICAGS
+5549 ASISNSGANTICAGT

-5570 SAGTAYAWS
+5570 SGGTAYTWS
-5579 NGATTASIAV
+5579 NGATSATIAA
-5589 NATGNYTVSITNAA
+5589 NTTGNYTVSVSNAA
-5603 GCTSSASTA
+5603 GCTSSTSTA
-5612 ITVVTPTVASITAN
+5612 ITVVTPTVASIAAS

-5636 VTLTANTGASY
+5636 VVLTANPGASY
-5647 LWNTGATTASI
+5647 VWSTGATTASI
-5658 TASTTSNPTVQ
+5658 TVAATNNVSVQ
-5669 VTYASGCSSTSAI
+5669 VTYVSGCVSTSPVTAV
-5682 MPITVNALP
+5682 TANSLP
-5691 AASITANGATSFCPG
+5691 TATIAASGATSFCPG
-5706 STVTLTASA
+5706 ATVTLTASA
-5715 GTSYAWTNGATTNS
+5715 GSSYVWTNGATTNS

-5743 NASGCVATAIPTA
+5743 NASGCVATAAPTA
-5756 ITVFAVPI
+5756 ITVFAVPT

-5771 ATTFCQGSTL
+5771 ATTFCQGSSL

-5811 VTVFN
+5811 VTVLD

-5842 GPTTVCQGSTVVLT
+5842 GPTTVCQGTTVVL
-5856 SNGGTGFTWSNTETT
+5856 SANGGTGFAWSNAEIT
-5871 SSISVTTSGTYGVTV
+5871 SSISVTTTGSYGVTV
-5886 TNAAGCSTT
+5886 TNAAGCSSVVTP
-5895 VSPVAV
+5895 VSI

-5912 TGANSVCV
+5912 VGASNVCV
-5920 GAITTYANTTSG
+5920 GASTTYTNSTSG

-5945 NSTSGIVSGV
+5945 NSTSGNVSGI
-5955 SSGAATIKY
+5955 STGSATIKY
-5964 QFVNASGCVSEV
+5964 QFVNAFGCTSEV
-5976 TKVVTV
+5976 TNVVTV
-5982 NTIAP
+5982 NGIQP
-5987 VSISASSATSFCQ
+5987 VSIVASGSTSFCQ

-6013 YNWTSGQTTQS
+6013 YNWTNGQTTQS
-6024 ITVSTSGAYALAV
+6024 ITVNTSGTFALAA
-6037 SNTAGCFTTSST
+6037 SNAAGCFTTSST
-6049 VQVTVNPAPV
+6049 VVVTMNPAPV

-6070 QGTTLVLNAPSN
+6070 QGSNLVLNAPAN

-6087 WSNGATTQS
+6087 WSNGATTQT
-6096 VVISSAGTYAL
+6096 ILINTPGTYSL
-6107 TITDANGC
+6107 TLTDANGC

-6191 STLVNVL
+6191 STIVNVL
-6198 QAPNAV
+6198 QAPVAV
-6204 ATAYGPTTFC
+6204 ATAYGSTTFC

-6236 AQSILPTTS
+6236 SQSIIPTTS
-6245 GTYSVIIT
+6245 GSYSVITT

-6267 TVNPIPTAVITPSG
+6267 TVNPTPTAVITPSG

-6298 ASYAWN
+6298 ATYAWN
-6304 NGSTATTLTAT
+6304 NGSTAATLAAT

-6344 SDFIVTSGS
+6344 SDFIVTSGA

-6390 YSVSI
+6390 YSVTI

-6402 VTSNAITVDVNQP
+6402 VTTNAITVDVNQP
-6415 SSSNLIATAYDG
+6415 SASNLNATAYDG

-6449 GCDSTITLEL
+6449 GCDSTITLDL

-6466 EGTITDVSLYPNPTS
+6466 EGTLTDVSLYPNPTS
-6481 ESFTIQTSIPLY
+6481 ESFMIQTSIALY
-6493 CAYSVVDAQG
+6493 CTYSVVDAQG
-6503 KLVFEGVMTGTETQ
+6503 KLVFEGEMTGTETQ

-6523 ARGIYYLRIRELSE
+6523 ARGIYYLRISELSE

>member
-1 MNITTILRSAK
+1 MLA
-12 AVLSSSSISHLATT
+12 LS
-26 TSSSRKPRFFT
+26 
-37 SALLVLS
+37 LL
-44 FVFSLLRVESGWGQ
+44 FSLLSVESWGQ
-58 YCNTATSNDL
+58 TVVSYT
-68 ITPTAT
+68 TPG
-74 AQLTTSYSTGRR
+74 SYSWVCPTG
-86 AFNFTATAGCKYVFS
+86 
-101 TCGQSTSDTYLGLY
+101 
-115 STASG
+115 
-120 GTLLAGN
+120 
-127 DDFCS
+127 
-132 AQSQI
+132 
-137 TWTCPS
+137 
-143 NGAYS
+143 
-148 ILLTRYTFS
+148 
-157 AGVCAALNNATR
+157 
-169 VSYYIAPPAQPSAIV
+169 
-184 GTLNPEPGTSQ
+184 
-195 SYSVTNVTGT
+195 VT
-205 SYNWTFPSSWTITAG
+205 
-220 QGTNSVTVTVGT
+220 SVTVQCWGAGGSGGISGFTKAGGAGGGGGAFASSVINVTPGNSYSIVVGA
-232 QNGTISVS
+232 GGIS
-240 PTACIAGTA
+240 PTSTA
-249 STITTTIPNYR
+249 TTGNTGGQSYFNTPLTVMAIGGSGGGY
-260 WKYISSTFGSST
+260 YISSTSPGIGGNGGAFNSCVGTIRWSGGNGGNSSSTTGNSATSGGGGSSAGTGAIGNNANLFTGGAAPSGGVAGVNGYSSGAAGGAVGTNGNPGGGGGSGSRNSGTAGLIAGNGGGGKIILTFTEPPCSGTPNPGNTVSSVYAVVSGGTVNLSLQNATSGTGITYQWQSSTTSSTAGFSNINGATNSTYVTSLSVSTWFRCVVYCSVSSGISNAVQVLVQPYCAPTGTASYYINNFSTTSGLTNINNSTLSNGGYGNFTSLNVSNIAGSST
-272 WSGGENRNLS
+272 GFSISHSATSGGA
-282 LTIKNTGV
+282 GV
-290 GTWNS
+290 GIWVDWNNDFDFADANEQIALTTAYNYS
-295 GVTTN
+295 PFTGSIIVPASTLAGNYRLRIVIDYNSTSPINCPVGISGETEDYIFQVVECTSPSTQTSALTAGTPGVTSANINWTN
-300 LGVRWDSD
+300 GNGAGRVVYI
-308 NSAAAFAP
+308 NSTNSFTNP
-316 WTDYHSRV
+316 N
-324 TTGVVASGA
+324 
-333 QVTLSIPI
+333 I
-341 QAKNATAGPVYG
+341 G
-353 SNLADGNYY
+353 SN
-362 LAFDLVNEG
+362 
-371 SCWFANNTGTCG
+371 
-383 PGNIVFYSAVQ
+383 P
-394 TVSTVPTL
+394 TVSTAWSNTGQQCIYNGTGTGPVTVTGL
-402 SCTAL
+402 SASSTYYLRAFEYCAPDRNYQTA
-407 TAFGNVCTNATPIN
+407 TATGNSN
-421 SFTISGVNLTNNVS
+421 SFTTSAPSPTITVIGAPTFSNQCVNTTSNQSSFTVSGVYLTNNVTIGA
-435 VASLAGYS
+435 VTGYT
-443 YSTTLNGTY
+443 YSTNPAGPYTNSLTFSPTTGTLA
-452 TSTLTLTP
+452 ST
-460 SSGALNQTIY
+460 IVY
-470 VKFTP
+470 VRFTP
-475 TLAQAYSGNIVV
+475 TSATTFNGPIVV
-487 SSPGATSINVAAS
+487 SS
-500 GTGLPAPTVNAGP
+500 
-513 DVTICNG
+513 
-520 STTSLSGSSTATA
+520 
-533 TTGTTSSGAV
+533 
-543 TASGTDNTNFTAN
+543 
-556 YTFSGIPTGATITG
+556 TGATTQN
-570 ITVNITSAGGTYC
+570 VVVS
-583 PSWYSVTTWINGVQ
+583 
-597 QGAAGCTGSTNYTN
+597 AAG
-611 FNGQNPNG
+611 
-619 LLISVRCQDND
+619 
-630 GWGDAATITYTATV
+630 
-644 TWSYFNQV
+644 
-652 WSPSTALS
+652 
-660 STTSLTPT
+660 
-668 CSATTTTNYTLTAT
+668 
-682 SGNGC
+682 
-687 SANDQVLVTV
+687 
-697 NSCPALNATALA
+697 
-709 SNGSVCVG
+709 
-717 STSTATSFNIS
+717 
-728 GINLTGN
+728 
-735 VTVTAPAGFLLS
+735 
-747 YTSGGSY
+747 
-754 SSSLVFPTASGTLAS
+754 
-769 SSVFVKF
+769 
-776 NPTLTQAYS
+776 
-785 GNIVVSSPG
+785 
-794 ATSINVAASGTGL
+794 
-807 ASPVVNAGPDVTICN
+807 VNASI
-822 GSTTTFSGVLTPL
+822 
-835 INIGTTSSGNV
+835 SSQP
-846 TASGNDNTNFTANYT
+846 S
-861 FSGLPA
+861 
-867 GSVITG
+867 
-873 ISINITSAGG
+873 SA
-883 TNCPGWYSATTW
+883 AE
-895 INGVQQGVAGC
+895 
-906 AGVIS
+906 
-911 YSNFNGQSANGLL
+911 
-924 ISVRCQDNDAW
+924 
-935 ADAATIT
+935 
-942 YTATITYS
+942 
-950 NYLSNAWTPSTG
+950 
-962 LSSTT
+962 
-967 SLTPTCS
+967 
-974 ATSTTNY
+974 
-981 SLTATSGNGC
+981 
-991 SSSDQVL
+991 
-998 VTVLPLPTQPVASTA
+998 
-1013 GTYCNSTT
+1013 TYCN
-1021 LTATNGSSGTIYF
+1021 
-1034 QGTNASGTSTAAPS
+1034 GTSAT
-1048 VSEVISTSG
+1048 
-1057 TYYFRAYNGTCW
+1057 
-1069 GNSGSAA
+1069 
-1076 ITINT
+1076 
-1081 QPIITS
+1081 
-1087 QPITSDVT
+1087 
-1095 RCQSSQ
+1095 
-1101 VFPALSVTATGT
+1101 ALSVTVPSAGGSSYS
-1113 NLTYQWYSNTS
+1113 YQWYSN
-1124 ASNSNGILV
+1124 AANSNSGGTLITN
-1133 SGATSASYVPSNA
+1133 ATSASYTPPTTSN
-1146 NTGTLY
+1146 GTTY
-1152 YYCVVSSASCPSTTS
+1152 YYCVVSGCGTSTSTS
-1167 NVSGA
+1167 TVSGA
-1172 MIVVGSPSAPTVS
+1172 INVVSCSSTNIPATGSTNVVCGTNTYIYDSGGPSGDYATNSNGFIVLNNSGNGIITISGSYSAVESCCDDINIYSGSGTTGTLLYNYFGSGNITTYSSTPGETITIQIVSDGSVQGAGLSLLATYSGFPTINNVSPTNICGGGTLTINGSNFSNITGVTINNTAVASYVVNSPTSITAVLTSNQVGGVVAVNSSFCSGISTTGSSVTILPSPTLTSSGSVAPVCTSTSGQITTLSYTATSNSPISYQLDWNAAANAAGLIDGTLTPFSFVVTGGTINIPVAANVVPGVYSGTLNYSNSNGCSGTQVVSLTITPIPTLASVSQQSSLCYTQNVNTNASIQLSGLLLNTAQTATYNINGGTSQTIAFTSSASGTATLSVPVVLANNGQTLSITSINCANFTTNNSCVLSIIQAPTAPSVL
-1185 PANLTVNVGA
+1185 PLTQTVNVGA
-1195 SASFT
+1195 SATFT
-1200 ATLNNSSNSLKW
+1200 GTRSASANTMTW
-1212 WDAAANGNQIDPD
+1212 WTAASGGTEIDPD
-1225 VTTSGLDDATFNS
+1225 GPALSVDSVFNS
-1238 YQAQVSPPTS
+1238 YDAVVLPSTS
-1248 NNTPTPNVAFCT
+1248 IDFCT
-1260 PNTTYTYYVEE
+1260 PGLINASTTTYKYYVQQY
-1271 FDGTCPSARTPI
+1271 DGTCPSARTMVQVF
-1283 TITTNPLV
+1283 TNPLV
-1291 SINNSTLCQSGAT
+1291 SSSSSNNLICQTGASV
-1304 ATLTANI
+1304 TLTANI
-1311 TLGSG
+1311 TQAVGSQIQWQFATNASG
-1316 TIQWSQSTDSVSF
+1316 TANPPVNNNLLPGDFTNLSPNGNSTIISVSPS
-1329 VNIVGANNPI
+1329 VS
-1339 LTVTPTVTNI
+1339 TT
-1349 YRLNGSALTPFGC
+1349 YQLNTASPFMPFGC
-1362 SILNPL
+1362 NVTTFNNTIVSPISTQQNVLVY
-1368 PPSLVNVDKKVVYYP
+1368 PSL
-1383 PVDFTPTAVPSDV
+1383 DFTPVANPSSICVGGTSTLIPNTPNGNFTASCILPITS
-1396 CLNGTVQLNSNLSS
+1396 LSS
-1410 GNFSVST
+1410 PPTGVTPWVLSSNGSLATSQTST
-1417 IPYLAYTVPSNAV
+1417 PNALQTGV
-1430 TVVINGAAVSPFT
+1430 L
-1443 NGNGTNFDDGGFPN
+1443 GTNAALDDGYWSN
-1457 IPIPFT
+1457 IPIGFT
-1463 YNFFGNNYTSVAAG
+1463 YNFFGENATTVHIGSNG
-1477 TNAVLMFGNVPGYD
+1477 TVVVGVLNAVGSSLYNFTGGFPN
-1491 ATAGNLGWYQFSQ
+1491 TA
-1504 NASNCNP
+1504 NP
-1511 AGASSGQVFPN
+1511 ASTIAVCARDLYLSSG
-1522 CNNPAN
+1522 
-1528 IIALMAGDQTFAN
+1528 
-1541 NVSWWTGAITN
+1541 S
-1552 YNPGKIKYWTSG
+1552 IKYWTEG
-1564 LTPTRVFNILYE
+1564 IAPTRRFIVQYDNVATYCFGCSGGTQSAELTLYE
-1576 NVPKCCS
+1576 TSGVIEIRLLQATNGSSSGS
-1583 ATDPTFTGY
+1583 ATLKY
-1592 VRLIETTGVVEIHI
+1592 
-1606 LNKNSTNSSTIGLQN
+1606 IGLQDPT
-1621 ASKTIGATAP
+1621 KTIGATAP
-1631 NRIAF
+1631 NCSVPNQSNYWNGISDEISSSLAWRFSPPSNYSIDWYQGSGSNLSALVSIPYLAANS
-1636 TSQITTPEAY
+1636 TSSYFYSTLPSQSTNSGQITYSVSATNTITGCPATKSVYVNVNSITNPPQGINSSQCGPGIPTLVLNTGNNSSNSVYSWYAANPSLNSSLSTYYSNNFSNNIGVSPSPVGVLSGNASLQGGGFIRLTSNNPDLLGGFTIPASGVNSSIYQMMFDIQTPQTSGADGISY
-1646 RFTPSANYN
+1646 SFANDADASATVPSAENGTGTKLVVSFDEY
-1655 YSWST
+1655 
-1660 QGSVLANSNAASITS
+1660 GSGNGGSGIRLVYGGAADNLPQASGGVVLAYSNNTTWMNPQVFSNVHIYIDQQGRLSMVLNGNLIFNNIQLPNSFVTADKSTWSHVFKARTGLTTAAHRLDNVSIKQNTS
-1675 LPFTA
+1675 LVPLIFNSA
-1680 AGTSTYTVNAES
+1680 TYTSSLS
-1692 QTTGCTASK
+1692 QTTNLYTVETFNGCPSQVLPLT
-1701 NVTITVNALPA
+1701 VTVNTVPTSPTISVPA
-1712 APNSGGNV
+1712 PYCQGD
-1720 TTCTNSA
+1720 
-1727 STTLTATAQ
+1727 
-1736 TGCVVEW
+1736 
-1743 YSTNTAT
+1743 
-1750 GSPLATGNAYTFT
+1750 P
-1763 PSSTAGTY
+1763 
-1771 TYYAFARNSNT
+1771 
-1782 SCASS
+1782 ASS
-1787 LATSVVLTVVQAP
+1787 LS
-1800 ISPSTT
+1800 
-1806 AALSYCQ
+1806 
-1813 GASAVPLA
+1813 
-1821 ATGTALTWYQGTNVL
+1821 ATGTASNPLNWYLGSLNASPNTIA
-1836 TGTPT
+1836 PT
-1841 PVTSAATTL
+1841 PVTSVAGTT
-1850 NYSVTQT
+1850 NYLVTQT
-1857 VSGCPSNPA
+1857 STANGCASAPA
-1866 TITVTVIGTPSLTN
+1866 TI
-1880 SSLAESIC
+1880 
-1888 DGLTFTPVT
+1888 
-1897 LTSNSSGAAS
+1897 
-1907 FAWTASASSP
+1907 
-1917 SVTGFTSSGSTA
+1917 
-1929 SSPAIIAGQTIANT
+1929 
-1943 SNLVQTVTYAITPT
+1943 
-1957 NTVGSLSCPGP
+1957 
-1968 VSNYVISVNPSL
+1968 
-1980 TASVVVN
+1980 SVVVN
-1987 ASTTS
+1987 ATPSAPAYSSTYSTGTITQCQGTAAISISSAVVASVGGTLYYYTVPTGGTALSFTPNSTPSVAGTTTYYVSQVISGCEGPRAVVTS
-1992 VCTGGAITFTATP
+1992 VVNPTLTASVALNASTVSVCSGGAITFTATP
-2005 TNGGTSPSY
+2005 TNGGTTPSY

-2019 STTTPVAGQTSATY
+2019 NPTTPISGQTGATY
-2033 TLASPVAG
+2033 TLASPASG

-2046 KMTSSPAPNC
+2046 KMTSNPAPNC
-2056 LISSTNPAT
+2056 LNPSTSPAT

-2076 TPVVNIVQSTP
+2076 TPVVNITQSTP
-2087 STTVCSGTSV
+2087 TTTVCSGTSV
-2097 NFSIATSTALGS
+2097 TFSVATSTALGS
-2109 NPTYQWLLNGTAI
+2109 NPTYQWLLNGTPI
-2122 SGATSAT
+2122 SGATAAT
-2129 YTTSSLVNNDVIS
+2129 LTTTTLINNNVVSLI
-2142 LLVTSSIAANCLT
+2142 VTSSIATNCLT
-2155 QTTATSQGITMLVTP
+2155 QTTATSAGISMTVTP
-2170 ITTITSQPVGVS
+2170 LTTITTQPIGAS

-2217 NLSSVSYPTAL
+2217 NLSSISYPTAL

-2256 SDIATISINTPT
+2256 SAIATISINTPT
-2268 AITTPPAAQAICEG
+2268 AITTPPTAQAICTG

-2297 SYQWLFNGSTI
+2297 SYQWLFNGSAL
-2308 SGANSASYAIP
+2308 SGATNASYSIP
-2319 NLASSNAGL
+2319 NLAASNAGQ

-2346 LTVNPLTTISTQ
+2346 LIVNPLTTISVQ
-2358 PVNAS
+2358 PIAS
-2363 ICDSTILSLSVVASG
+2363 TTVCDSTLLNLSVSASG
-2378 TAPISYQWYRGT
+2378 TAPISYQWYRGNT
-2390 TQITSASSTPG
+2390 AITSATLAQYSDPTT
-2401 VYLDNV
+2401 V
-2407 GTVAESGLYT
+2407 VAEAGQYTVQVTGGCSIITSTAST
-2417 VVVSG
+2417 VVVL
-2422 GCSNATSAAA
+2422 
-2432 TVVVSPNTWITAQPV
+2432 PKTWITTQPV

-2453 LNPTSLSVSG
+2453 LNPTSLSVTG
-2463 LGANLQYQWYIGS
+2463 LGANVQYQWSLGS

-2485 TSATYNL
+2485 TSSTYNL

-2525 TINPVPSAGTIS
+2525 TINPVPSAGTIT

-2565 ALGSISSTGVLTGVS
+2565 LMGSISSTGVLTGVS

-2629 LQSSNAISYLWSNGA
+2629 LQSSAAVSYAWSNGA
-2644 TTQNIS
+2644 TSQNIA

-2659 NYSVTVTGTNACTAT
+2659 NYTVTVTGTNACTAT
-2674 SAPLA
+2674 SAPVA

-2687 VAAITG
+2687 IAAING

-2704 TSNLASATA
+2704 TSNLTNATA

-2718 SSNTNILTVNPLS
+2718 SSNTNVLTVNPLS

-2736 LTIGTATVSYY
+2736 LTIGTATVSYH
-2747 VANVPGCLNPNPG
+2747 VANIPGCLNPNPG

-2777 SSGSTTF
+2777 PSGSTTF
-2784 CQGGSITLTAPSGVG
+2784 CQGGSVTLTAPSGVG

-2804 STGATTQTI
+2804 SNGATTQSI
-2813 TVSTS
+2813 TATTS

-2838 IVTVLPIPT
+2838 TVTVLPIPT
-2847 ATIFPTGAIN
+2847 ATIYPTGAIN

-2867 TGSAVSYVWSNGANT
+2867 TGSAVSYVWSNGAIT
-2882 PTISVNAAGNYSV
+2882 PTVSVNTSGTYSV

-2973 CSATSTPTYVNFNPV
+2973 CSATSTPVYVNFNPV

-3146 FCQGGGVVINSTPAS
+3146 FCQGGSVVINSTPAS
-3161 AYLWSNNETTQ
+3161 AYLWSNSETTQ

-3204 PIPTAVIYPGTNVN
+3204 PTPTATIYPGTNVN

-3223 TVTLSTGTAASYT
+3223 TVTLSTGTAASYV
-3236 WSNGANTPTITV
+3236 WSNGAITPTITV
-3248 GSNGTHTVTLTGSNG
+3248 SANGTHSVTLTGSNG
-3263 CTATSAVSTIT
+3263 CTATSALTTVT
-3274 VNPIPVATI
+3274 VNPIPVAAI
-3283 TAAGSTNIC
+3283 TATGTTNIC
-3292 SGTSVNLTASTAGSY
+3292 SGTSVNLTATAAGSY

-3341 TSVNVNPAPTAL
+3341 TTVNVNQSPTAN

-3375 NGYTYLWSN
+3375 NGY
-3384 GETTSSITSSITGNF
+3384 
-3399 TVTVSNQIGC
+3399 
-3409 STTSVVNAVVVNP
+3409 
-3422 IPVATITAGGSTT
+3422 
-3435 ICSGS
+3435 
-3440 PVSLSAP
+3440 
-3447 AGSNY
+3447 
-3452 LWNTGSTSQSI
+3452 
-3463 NAATAGNYTVV
+3463 
-3474 VTSAAGCSATSA
+3474 
-3486 PTTIMVNALPSAA
+3486 
-3499 ISSSG
+3499 
-3504 STTFCQGATISLS
+3504 
-3517 TTGGLSS
+3517 
-3524 YLWSTGETTSSLNV
+3524 
-3538 TTSGNYTVTVTNSN
+3538 
-3552 GCSATSSPT
+3552 
-3561 VVNVLTAPTALIY
+3561 
-3574 PGTNVNICAGSTVT
+3574 
-3588 LSTGTAAS
+3588 
-3596 YAWSNG
+3596 
-3602 ANTPTITVGAN
+3602 
-3613 GTHTVTLTGSNGC
+3613 
-3626 TATSAVSTI
+3626 
-3635 TVNPIPVATITAAGS
+3635 
-3650 TNICSGTSVNLTAST
+3650 
-3665 AGSYLWSNGATTQ
+3665 SYLWSNGATT
-3678 TIAASLA
+3678 AS
-3685 GAYTVTVTTAGCSAT
+3685 
-3700 SASTSVN
+3700 
-3707 VNPAPTALVTAS
+3707 
-3719 GPTSFCQGGSV
+3719 
-3730 SFTANA
+3730 
-3736 GNGYTYLWNNG
+3736 
-3747 ETTATI
+3747 I

-3794 STTICSGTSVS
+3794 STTICSGS
-3805 LAASAGASYLW
+3805 
-3816 SNGATA
+3816 
-3822 QTINASLAG
+3822 
-3831 NYAVTV
+3831 
-3837 TSAAGC
+3837 
-3843 SANSI
+3843 
-3848 PTLIS
+3848 P
-3853 VNALPSASI
+3853 
-3862 SSSGSTTICQGSS
+3862 
-3875 VSLSATNG
+3875 VSLSAPAGAN
-3883 MSSYLWSTGATSA
+3883 YLW
-3896 TVAASTS
+3896 
-3903 GNYTVTVTNSNG
+3903 
-3915 CSATSSPTVVNVLA
+3915 
-3929 APTAVIYPGTN
+3929 
-3940 VSICAG
+3940 
-3946 STVTLSTGTA
+3946 
-3956 SSFAWSN
+3956 
-3963 GANTPTITV
+3963 NT
-3972 GANGTHTVTLTG
+3972 
-3984 SNGCTATSAVTTIAV
+3984 
-3999 NPIPVAT
+3999 
-4006 ITAAGS
+4006 
-4012 TNICSGTSVNLTAS
+4012 
-4026 TAGSYLW
+4026 
-4033 SNGATTQTIAAS
+4033 
-4045 LAGTYTV
+4045 
-4052 TVTTAGCSATSSGT
+4052 
-4066 SINVNPAPSAMVTA
+4066 
-4080 SGPTSFCQ
+4080 
-4088 GGSVSFTANAGN
+4088 
-4100 GYTYLWSNGATT
+4100 
-4112 ASITT
+4112 
-4117 STAGNN
+4117 
-4123 TVTVTNQIGCS
+4123 
-4134 TTSAINAVVV
+4134 
-4144 NPIPVATITAGGS
+4144 
-4157 TTICSGSSV
+4157 
-4166 SLSASAGASY
+4166 
-4176 LWSNGA
+4176 GA
-4182 TTQSINASLPVNYT
+4182 TTQSINAATAGNYT
-4196 VTVTSAAGCSASSS
+4196 VVVTTAAGCSATSV
-4210 PTLISLNALPVAA
+4210 PTTITVNALPSAA
-4223 ISSSGSTTI
+4223 ISSNGSTTF
-4232 CQGSSVSLSATNGM
+4232 CQGGTVGLSANSGMTSYQWSNGD
-4246 STYLWNTGATTA
+4246 TGQSINA
-4258 SLTAT
+4258 
-4263 TPGNYSVTVTNS
+4263 GNSGSYSVVVTDA
-4275 NGCSATSS
+4275 NGCSATSNLINVNVNPA
-4283 PTTVTVNQGPV
+4283 PTAT
-4294 AQIYP
+4294 IFP

-4304 ICSGTN
+4304 ICSGSS
-4310 VTLSTPSATSYS
+4310 VTLSTNSAVSYN
-4322 WSNGSNTPTIQV
+4322 WSTGAITPTIQV
-4334 STAGTY
+4334 NASGTY
-4340 TVTLTGSNGCSSTS
+4340 SVTLTGSNGCSATS
-4354 PVTTVVV
+4354 PVTTVAVTT
-4361 TPTPAATI
+4361 TPTAAI
-4369 TSSGPTTICQG
+4369 TASGPTTICQG
-4380 SSVTL
+4380 SNVSL
-4385 SAPGSASTYLWSN
+4385 SAPAAANSYLWN
-4398 GATTQS
+4398 TGATTQT

-4417 GSNGCNATS
+4417 GSNGCSATS
-4426 PSTYVSYNPVPSAA
+4426 PSTFVSYNPVPSAA
-4440 VTANGPTTFCI
+4440 VTASGPTTFCL
-4451 GNSVTFSAPAGNG
+4451 GNSVSFSAPAGNG
-4464 NTYLWNNGATT
+4464 NSYLWNTGATT
-4475 QTINTAIAGN
+4475 QSVSTSTPGT
-4485 FSVTVTNGYGCSATS
+4485 FSVTVTNGYGCSASSAVNT
-4500 TNNPVLVN
+4500 VLVN

-4558 LTAGT
+4558 LTAGNST
-4563 TTVSYIYTNSN
+4563 ISYIYTDVN

-4579 VTYPVTIIAA
+4579 VTYPVTITAA
-4589 PVATITAGGPT
+4589 PVATISAGGPT
-4600 TFCQGGSVVL
+4600 TFCQGGSVTL

-4627 SITVSASGSYSVSVT
+4627 SITVSASGSFSVSVT

-4649 TSQATTVNVLTPSS
+4649 SSQVTTVNVLTPSP

-4778 ITAAT
+4778 ITAST

-4834 TPSSSYVWNTGATTS
+4834 TPNSSYVWNTGATTS

-4888 TASGPAS
+4888 TASGPTT
-4895 ICSGSNVVLSATSVV
+4895 ICSGSNVVLSATAVA

-4969 PSGSTSLCS
+4969 PSGSTSLCNNASVTLTATS
-4978 GSSVVL
+4978 G
-4984 AANAG
+4984 A
-4989 SSYLW
+4989 SYLW
-4994 STGATTQSITVN
+4994 SNGATTQAITVN
-5006 TAANYSVTV
+5006 TAANYTVTV

-5021 SATSTVL
+5021 SATSVATPVL
-5028 PVVVNAAPTATIT
+5028 VNTSPTATIT
-5041 AGGPTTFCQG
+5041 AAGPTTFCQG

-5103 VNAAPNATIS
+5103 VNAAPNAAIS

-5153 ASTVTVTNAAG
+5153 ARTVTVTNAAG

-5250 PSVANISSSGS
+5250 PSVANISTSGS

-5286 TTQTITVSAS
+5286 TTQAITVSAS

-5305 ASGCTSSSPVT
+5305 ASGCTSTSPVT
-5316 VVTANA
+5316 AVTSNA

-5375 ANNSGCTATSAAT
+5375 ANNAGCVSTSAAT
-5388 TVVVNAL
+5388 AVSVNAL
-5395 PSASITAGGSLSIC
+5395 PTATITAAGSLSIC

-5479 LCQGASV
+5479 ICQGATV

-5500 QNNGT
+5500 KNNGT
-5505 NVPGATAASFVA
+5505 NIAGANGASYVA
-5517 NTAGSYTVQVTN
+5517 NAAGIYTVQVTN

-5534 NTTSATTVVVNALPV
+5534 GTSTASAVVVNALPV
-5549 ASIANSGSNTICAGS
+5549 ASISNSGSTTICAGS

-5636 VTLTANTGASY
+5636 VTLTANPGASY
-5647 LWNTGATTASI
+5647 VWSTGATTASI
-5658 TASTTSNPTVQ
+5658 AVSTTSNPTVQ
-5669 VTYASGCSSTSAI
+5669 VTYANGCSSTSAI

-5706 STVTLTASA
+5706 ATVTLTASA
-5715 GTSYAWTNGATTNS
+5715 GSSYAWTNGATTNS
-5729 IVVSASGSYGVSVT
+5729 IIVSASGSYGVSVT
-5743 NASGCVATAIPTA
+5743 NASGCVATAVPTA
-5756 ITVFAVPI
+5756 ITVFAVPT

-5781 NLTANTGASY
+5781 SLTANAGASY

-5842 GPTTVCQGSTVVLT
+5842 GPTTVCQGSTVLLT
-5856 SNGGTGFTWSNTETT
+5856 SNGGTGFTWTNSETT
-5871 SSISVTTSGTYGVTV
+5871 ASISVTTSGSYGVTV

-5895 VSPVAV
+5895 VNPVAV

-5920 GAITTYANTTSG
+5920 GATTTYANTTSG
-5932 GTWSSDNTAVATV
+5932 GTWSSDNTAVASV

-5955 SSGAATIKY
+5955 SSGSATIKY
-5964 QFVNASGCVSEV
+5964 QFVNASGCTSEV

-6013 YNWTSGQTTQS
+6013 YNWTNSQTTQS

-6037 SNTAGCFTTSST
+6037 SNAAGCFTTSST
-6049 VQVTVNPAPV
+6049 VQVTVNPAPTV
-6059 VNITSTSTTLC
+6059 AISSASTTIC

-6082 AASYA
+6082 AVSYA

-6096 VVISSAGTYAL
+6096 VVIASAGTYSL

-6130 ATVSAGGATTFCQG
+6130 AAVSAGGATTFCQG
-6144 GTVVLNAAGGTSFL
+6144 GNVVLNAAGGTSFL
-6158 WNNGATTQNISVTT
+6158 WNNGATTQNITVTT
-6172 PGNYSVMVT
+6172 PGNYSVLVT
-6181 NAAGCSSMSN
+6181 NAAGCSATSN
-6191 STLVNVL
+6191 SMFVNVL
-6198 QAPNAV
+6198 QSPTSTI
-6204 ATAYGPTTFC
+6204 TAYGPTTFC
-6214 QGGSVTIA
+6214 QGGSVTLA
-6222 TSGGTSYAWSNGST
+6222 TTGAASYAWSNSAT
-6236 AQSILPTTS
+6236 SQSIVPTTS
-6245 GTYSVIIT
+6245 GTYSVVVT

-6281 ATTFCEGS
+6281 ATIFCEGS

-6298 ASYAWN
+6298 VSYAWN
-6304 NGSTATTLTAT
+6304 NGSTATTLAAT

-6344 SDFIVTSGS
+6344 SAFIVTSGS

-6415 SSSNLIATAYDG
+6415 SSSNLIATAFDG

-6449 GCDSTITLEL
+6449 GCDSTIILEL

-6466 EGTITDVSLYPNPTS
+6466 EGTLTDVSLYPNPTS
-6481 ESFTIQTSIPLY
+6481 ESFTVKTSIPVY
-6493 CAYSVVDAQG
+6493 GSYSVVDAQG
-6503 KLVFEGVMTGTETQ
+6503 KLVFEGEMTGTETH

-6523 ARGIYYLRIRELSE
+6523 ARGIYYLRIPELSE

>member
-1 MNITTILRSAK
+1 MKPPSCFFSTSKCSLVLILSVLIFKLGLPKLYFRPETMNITTILRSAQ
-12 AVLSSSSISHLATT
+12 AVINSRTIST
-26 TSSSRKPRFFT
+26 TSVSNAVPSKKSTLT
-37 SALLVLS
+37 SFMLALSLL
-44 FVFSLLRVESGWGQ
+44 FSLLRVESGWGQ
-58 YCNTATSNDL
+58 VSNYTFSQTSGTYTDITGGTVLITASSNTYLNAGFPDDQVYNVTIPFTFNFNGTGYTSLNISTNGFITFGATAPATNNYTPLSGTATYNGAVAAWGGDLSGMFSVGGRTSTLRWETVGTAPNREVVIQYKNWRPAYSTSTLTAPYLDFQIRLKETTNAIDVIYGPSGLAVGSLNSSTTKQVGLRGNNNTFPTNVLNRTNSPTVSINSSTAGTANTSTQAFTSVDATPGRHTNGKIYRWTPPPPPTITSISPTSGCPGTTITITGTNFTGVTAANVTVGGTPVSSITSNSGTQIVAVVGSGNTGTVNISGVVGPTFTFSSPTVPGSPSTTNNTTSSFTANWTASTGATSYLLDVSTSNTFATFLTGFNGLNVGSVLTYNISGLTSGTTYYWRVRAMSSCASGNTAMQTVLTAYCTPSGTGANTSITNFVTTGGITNISNASLFSAGGYGNFTSQSCSQLAGQSVGFTLTYASDPGISIYIDWNNDLDFSDAGELVLTSNGYL
-68 ITPTAT
+68 LGPAT
-74 AQLTTSYSTGRR
+74 
-86 AFNFTATAGCKYVFS
+86 
-101 TCGQSTSDTYLGLY
+101 
-115 STASG
+115 
-120 GTLLAGN
+120 GTLTIPAGQALGN
-127 DDFCS
+127 YRMRVVLDWN
-132 AQSQI
+132 AGI
-137 TWTCPS
+137 PGACPS
-143 NGAYS
+143 NIDGE
-148 ILLTRYTFS
+148 IEDYTFTVTCS
-157 AGVCAALNNATR
+157 
-169 VSYYIAPPAQPSAIV
+169 PAQPSAISGSLSPDV
-184 GTLNPEPGTSQ
+184 GSSQ
-195 SYSVTNVTGT
+195 TYSVTNVTGV
-205 SYNWTFPSSWTITAG
+205 SYAWSFPSGWVITGG
-220 QGTNSVTVTVGT
+220 QGTNSVTVTVGAA
-232 QNGTISVS
+232 NGTISVTPS
-240 PTACIAGTA
+240 IGACNGTA
-249 STITTTIPNYR
+249 RTTTTTIPNYR
-260 WKYISSTFGSST
+260 FAYISSTLGSST
-272 WSGGENRNLS
+272 WTGGESRTLS
-282 LTIKNTGV
+282 LTIKNTGL

-308 NSAAAFAP
+308 NSSAAFAP

-353 SNLADGNYY
+353 SNLANGNYY
-362 LAFDLVNEG
+362 LAFDLVNEL
-371 SCWFANNTGTCG
+371 SCWFAG
-383 PGNIVFYSAVQ
+383 PAGGVGACTVGNVPWYSVVQ
-394 TVSTVPTL
+394 TISTVPTL

-407 TAFGNVCTNATPIN
+407 TAFGNICTNATPIN
-421 SFTISGVNLTNNVS
+421 SFTISGVNLTNDVS
-435 VASLAGYS
+435 IGSLAGYT
-443 YSTTLNGTY
+443 YSTTSNGTY

-460 SSGALNQTIY
+460 SSGTINQTVF

-475 TLAQAYSGNIVV
+475 TAVQAYSGNIVV
-487 SSPGATSINVAAS
+487 SSTGATSQNVAAS
-500 GTGLPAPTVNAGP
+500 GTGIAAPTVSAGSN
-513 DVTICNG
+513 VTICNG
-520 STTSLSGSSTATA
+520 SNTTLNGSTNAFSITSSASNTFSSGNGSSLYNLSPS
-533 TTGTTSSGAV
+533 TTTLSSCPVLLSVNIPVGAV
-543 TASGTDNTNFTAN
+543 
-556 YTFSGIPTGATITG
+556 ITG
-570 ITVNITSAGGTYC
+570 VNVSYNMIAAAGAYMSEQQTYLRCTNTGGISESTLSAGAGNAGGTMPYSRSNLTIANAVSTGGIINFELHAFRTWGGAGCDASYNYIQNGTLVITVN
-583 PSWYSVTTWINGVQ
+583 
-597 QGAAGCTGSTNYTN
+597 YT
-611 FNGQNPNG
+611 
-619 LLISVRCQDND
+619 I
-630 GWGDAATITYTATV
+630 
-644 TWSYFNQV
+644 
-652 WSPSTALS
+652 
-660 STTSLTPT
+660 
-668 CSATTTTNYTLTAT
+668 
-682 SGNGC
+682 
-687 SANDQVLVTV
+687 
-697 NSCPALNATALA
+697 
-709 SNGSVCVG
+709 
-717 STSTATSFNIS
+717 
-728 GINLTGN
+728 
-735 VTVTAPAGFLLS
+735 
-747 YTSGGSY
+747 
-754 SSSLVFPTASGTLAS
+754 
-769 SSVFVKF
+769 
-776 NPTLTQAYS
+776 
-785 GNIVVSSPG
+785 
-794 ATSINVAASGTGL
+794 
-807 ASPVVNAGPDVTICN
+807 PVVN
-822 GSTTTFSGVLTPL
+822 SWS
-835 INIGTTSSGNV
+835 
-846 TASGNDNTNFTANYT
+846 
-861 FSGLPA
+861 
-867 GSVITG
+867 
-873 ISINITSAGG
+873 
-883 TNCPGWYSATTW
+883 
-895 INGVQQGVAGC
+895 
-906 AGVIS
+906 
-911 YSNFNGQSANGLL
+911 
-924 ISVRCQDNDAW
+924 
-935 ADAATIT
+935 
-942 YTATITYS
+942 
-950 NYLSNAWTPSTG
+950 PSTG
-962 LSSTT
+962 LSSSS
-967 SLTPTCS
+967 SLTPV
-974 ATSTTNY
+974 ATPSITTTY
-981 SLTATSGNGC
+981 SLTSTSANGC
-991 SSSDQVL
+991 SSSASVN
-998 VTVLPLPTQPVASTA
+998 VAVQPVPNSTSVITS

-1021 LTATNGSSGTIYF
+1021 ITAANGSSGTMYF
-1034 QGTNASGTSTAAPS
+1034 QGTNATGTSTATPS
-1048 VSEVISTSG
+1048 VSQVITSSG

-1069 GNSGSAA
+1069 GNAGSAA
-1076 ITINT
+1076 IVINT
-1081 QPIITS
+1081 QPVITG
-1087 QPITSDVT
+1087 QP
-1095 RCQSSQ
+1095 SSTGETKCNLSET
-1101 VFPALSVTATGT
+1101 FTALTVTATGT
-1113 NLTYQWYSNTS
+1113 NLSYQWYSNLT
-1124 ASNSNGILV
+1124 ASNTGGTLI
-1133 SGATSASYVPSNA
+1133 SGATSSSYVPSNA
-1146 NTGTLY
+1146 TVGTTY
-1152 YYCVVSSASCPSTTS
+1152 YYCIISSATCPSTTS
-1167 NVSGA
+1167 TVSGA
-1172 MIVVGSPSAPTVS
+1172 ITVISSPAAPSVS
-1185 PANLTVNVGA
+1185 PATLTVNVGA
-1195 SASFT
+1195 SASIT
-1200 ATLNNSSNSLKW
+1200 ASLNPNNTGTTFRW
-1212 WDAAANGNQIDPD
+1212 WDAASAGNQVDPD

-1238 YQAQVSPPTS
+1238 YQAQVPPPIP
-1248 NNTPTPNVAFCT
+1248 NAQPLPNVAFCT
-1260 PNTTYTYYVEE
+1260 PSTNYTYYVEE
-1271 FDGTCPSARTPI
+1271 FDAVSGCPSTRTPFVI
-1283 TITTNPLV
+1283 STNPLFSNTPSNLLICQTGGSV
-1291 SINNSTLCQSGAT
+1291 TLQ
-1304 ATLTANI
+1304 ANI
-1311 TLGSG
+1311 TPLATQSF
-1316 TIQWSQSTDSVSF
+1316 QWQSRIDTTQSF
-1329 VNIVGANNPI
+1329 VNITGATSSI
-1339 LTVTPTVTNI
+1339 YLVTPNLTTH
-1349 YRLNGSALTPFGC
+1349 YRLSTNLTPFGC
-1362 SILNPL
+1362 STPL
-1368 PPSLVNVDKKVVYYP
+1368 TESTTIFRVGVLPASN
-1383 PVDFTPTAVPSDV
+1383 FTPTANPSSV
-1396 CLNGTVQLNSNLSS
+1396 CIGETSSLAANLSS
-1410 GNFSVST
+1410 SGFV
-1417 IPYLAYTVPSNAV
+1417 
-1430 TVVINGAAVSPFT
+1430 VSPIT
-1443 NGNGTNFDDGGFPN
+1443 CNISSLPSSGVTTLCSGGSAVVAPTSTAGVYPLDDSGWGS
-1457 IPIPFT
+1457 IPIGFT
-1463 YNFFGNNYTSVAAG
+1463 YNFFGNNYTTTNVG
-1477 TNAVLMFGNVPGYD
+1477 TNGLIQFGAYNGANPGGLAD
-1491 ATAGNLGWYQFSQ
+1491 FTFTNTL
-1504 NASNCNP
+1504 
-1511 AGASSGQVFPN
+1511 
-1522 CNNPAN
+1522 NNNTEPLN
-1528 IIALMAGDQTFAN
+1528 IIALAAN
-1541 NVSWWTGAITN
+1541 DNNLSTGATSF
-1552 YNPGKIKYWTSG
+1552 IKYWTEG
-1564 LTPTRVFNILYE
+1564 IAPTRVFVLYY
-1576 NVPKCCS
+1576 NQVVQYSVGPG
-1583 ATDPTFTGY
+1583 TTTGQIK
-1592 VRLIETTGVVEIHI
+1592 LFETTGIVETHI
-1606 LNKNSTNSSTIGLQN
+1606 LSSTSTNTKVVGLQN
-1621 ASKTIGATAP
+1621 ADASVGSTALST
-1631 NRIAF
+1631 AG
-1636 TSQITTPEAY
+1636 SITNQAW
-1646 RFTPSANYN
+1646 RFSPPANYSFLWKKGNQNIFPTNGVSSTSAGTASGIVQNTVGNPVN
-1655 YSWST
+1655 YT
-1660 QGSVLANSNAASITS
+1660 LFVTNPITS
-1675 LPFTA
+1675 CVSTAILP
-1680 AGTSTYTVNAES
+1680 
-1692 QTTGCTASK
+1692 
-1701 NVTITVNALPA
+1701 ITVNALPA
-1712 APNSGGNV
+1712 SPISSGNV
-1720 TTCTNSA
+1720 TACNNLTSAVLSAIPPANCTIDWYT
-1727 STTLTATAQ
+1727 STGTFISSGNTLT
-1736 TGCVVEW
+1736 VNPSILSV
-1743 YSTNTAT
+1743 
-1750 GSPLATGNAYTFT
+1750 GSN
-1763 PSSTAGTY
+1763 
-1771 TYYAFARNSNT
+1771 TYYAKSV
-1782 SCASS
+1782 SS
-1787 LATSVVLTVVQAP
+1787 FNCSSSGSGTAVLLTVVQAP
-1800 ISPSTT
+1800 VSPTT
-1806 AALSYCQ
+1806 SATLSYCQ
-1813 GASAVPLA
+1813 GASAVPLT
-1821 ATGTALTWYQGTNVL
+1821 ATGTALTWYQGTTVL
-1836 TGTPT
+1836 TGAPT

-1857 VSGCPSNPA
+1857 QSGCPSNPA
-1866 TITVTVIGTPSLTN
+1866 AIAVTIVGTPSLTN
-1880 SSLAESIC
+1880 TSLAQSIC
-1888 DGLTFTPVT
+1888 NGDVSSAVT
-1897 LTSNSSGAAS
+1897 LISNSSGTPS

-1917 SVTGFTSSGSTA
+1917 SVTGFTSTGSIA
-1929 SSPAIIAGQTIANT
+1929 SIPGQTIANT
-1943 SNLVQTVTYAITPT
+1943 STSVQTVTYAVTPS

-1968 VSNYVISVNPSL
+1968 VSNYVISVNPTL

-1987 ASTTS
+1987 ASTVS
-1992 VCTGGAITFTATP
+1992 VCSGGAITFTATP
-2005 TNGGTSPSY
+2005 TNGGTSPTY

-2019 STTTPVAGQTSATY
+2019 STTTAVSGQTSSTY
-2033 TLASPVAG
+2033 TLATPASG

-2046 KMTSSPAPNC
+2046 KMTANPAPNC
-2056 LISSTNPAT
+2056 LNPSTSPAT

-2076 TPVVNIVQSTP
+2076 TPVVNITQSTP
-2087 STTVCSGTSV
+2087 TTTVCSGTSV
-2097 NFSIATSTALGS
+2097 TFSVATSTALGS
-2109 NPTYQWLLNGTAI
+2109 NPTYQWLLNGTPI
-2122 SGATSAT
+2122 SGATAAT
-2129 YTTSSLVNNDVIS
+2129 LTTTTLINNNVVSLI
-2142 LLVTSSIAANCLT
+2142 VTSSIAANCLT
-2155 QTTATSQGITMLVTP
+2155 QTTATSAGISMTVTP
-2170 ITTITSQPVGVS
+2170 LTTITTQPIGAS

-2256 SDIATISINTPT
+2256 SAIATISINTPT

-2282 TTATFTTVAQGQGTI
+2282 TTATFSTVAQGQGTI
-2297 SYQWLFNGSTI
+2297 SYQWLLSGASI
-2308 SGANSASYAIP
+2308 SGATNSSYSIP
-2319 NLASSNAGL
+2319 NLAASNAGQ

-2346 LTVNPLTTISTQ
+2346 LIVNPLTTISVQ
-2358 PVNAS
+2358 PIAS
-2363 ICDSTILSLSVVASG
+2363 TTICDSTLLNLSVTASG
-2378 TAPISYQWYRGT
+2378 TAPISYQWYRGNTAITGATLAQYSDPT
-2390 TQITSASSTPG
+2390 T
-2401 VYLDNV
+2401 V
-2407 GTVAESGLYT
+2407 VAEAGQYT
-2417 VVVSG
+2417 VQVTG
-2422 GCSNATSAAA
+2422 GCSIDTSTASA
-2432 TVVVSPNTWITAQPV
+2432 VVVLPKTWITTQPV

-2453 LNPTSLSVSG
+2453 LNPTSLSVTG
-2463 LGANLQYQWYIGS
+2463 LGANVQYQWSIGS

-2485 TSATYNL
+2485 TSSTYNL

-2525 TINPVPSAGTIS
+2525 TINPVPSAGTIN

-2565 ALGSISSTGVLTGVS
+2565 AFGSISSTGVLTGVS

-2599 ATKVIQVKGL
+2599 ATKVIQVKGI
-2609 PTALIQTPLA
+2609 PTALIQSPLA
-2619 TSICQGEAMN
+2619 TSICQGETMN
-2629 LQSSNAISYLWSNGA
+2629 LQSSAAVSYAWSNGA
-2644 TTQNIS
+2644 TTQNIA

-2659 NYSVTVTGTNACTAT
+2659 NYTVTVTGTNACTAT

-2687 VAAITG
+2687 IAAITG

-2704 TSNLASATA
+2704 TSNLTNATA

-2718 SSNTNILTVNPLS
+2718 SSNTNVLTVNPLS

-2747 VANVPGCLNPNPG
+2747 VANIPGCLNPNPG

-2777 SSGSTTF
+2777 PSGSTTF
-2784 CQGGSITLTAPSGVG
+2784 CQGGSVTLTAPSGVG

-2804 STGATTQTI
+2804 SNGATTQSINAT
-2813 TVSTS
+2813 TS

-2838 IVTVLPIPT
+2838 TVTVLPIPT
-2847 ATIFPTGAIN
+2847 ATIYPTGAIN

-2867 TGSAVSYVWSNGANT
+2867 TGSAVSYVWSNGAIT
-2882 PTISVNAAGNYSV
+2882 PTVSVNTSGTYSV

-2973 CSATSTPTYVNFNPV
+2973 CSTTSTPVYVNFNPV

-3077 GNSLSL
+3077 GNTISL
-3083 TATSANAYLWSTGAT
+3083 TAATANAYLWSTGAT
-3098 TQSINVSVAGNYTVE
+3098 TQTISASTSGNYTVQ
-3113 AISAAGCTATSSVLA
+3113 AISAAGCTANSAATA
-3128 LNVLPSPTAII
+3128 ITVLPSPTAVI

-3146 FCQGGGVVINSTPAS
+3146 FCQGGSVVINSTPAS

-3204 PIPTAVIYPGTNVN
+3204 PTPTATIYPGTNVN

-3223 TVTLSTGTAASYT
+3223 TVTLSTGTAASYV
-3236 WSNGANTPTITV
+3236 WSNGAITPTITV
-3248 GSNGTHTVTLTGSNG
+3248 SANGTHSVTLTGSNG
-3263 CTATSAVSTIT
+3263 CTATSALTTVT
-3274 VNPIPVATI
+3274 VNPIPVAAI
-3283 TAAGSTNIC
+3283 TAAGTTNIC
-3292 SGTSVNLTASTAGSY
+3292 SGTSVNLTATSAGSY

-3341 TSVNVNPAPTAL
+3341 TTVNVNQSPTAN

-3375 NGYTYLWSN
+3375 NGY
-3384 GETTSSITSSITGNF
+3384 
-3399 TVTVSNQIGC
+3399 
-3409 STTSVVNAVVVNP
+3409 
-3422 IPVATITAGGSTT
+3422 
-3435 ICSGS
+3435 
-3440 PVSLSAP
+3440 
-3447 AGSNY
+3447 
-3452 LWNTGSTSQSI
+3452 
-3463 NAATAGNYTVV
+3463 
-3474 VTSAAGCSATSA
+3474 
-3486 PTTIMVNALPSAA
+3486 
-3499 ISSSG
+3499 
-3504 STTFCQGATISLS
+3504 
-3517 TTGGLSS
+3517 
-3524 YLWSTGETTSSLNV
+3524 
-3538 TTSGNYTVTVTNSN
+3538 
-3552 GCSATSSPT
+3552 
-3561 VVNVLTAPTALIY
+3561 
-3574 PGTNVNICAGSTVT
+3574 
-3588 LSTGTAAS
+3588 
-3596 YAWSNG
+3596 
-3602 ANTPTITVGAN
+3602 
-3613 GTHTVTLTGSNGC
+3613 
-3626 TATSAVSTI
+3626 
-3635 TVNPIPVATITAAGS
+3635 
-3650 TNICSGTSVNLTAST
+3650 
-3665 AGSYLWSNGATTQ
+3665 SYLWSNGATT
-3678 TIAASLA
+3678 
-3685 GAYTVTVTTAGCSAT
+3685 
-3700 SASTSVN
+3700 
-3707 VNPAPTALVTAS
+3707 
-3719 GPTSFCQGGSV
+3719 
-3730 SFTANA
+3730 
-3736 GNGYTYLWNNG
+3736 
-3747 ETTATI
+3747 ATI
-3753 STSTSGNNSVTVTN
+3753 SASTSGNNSVTVTN

-3794 STTICSGTSVS
+3794 STTICSGSPVS
-3805 LAASAGASYLW
+3805 LSAPAGANYLW
-3816 SNGATA
+3816 NTGSTA
-3822 QTINASLAG
+3822 QSINAATAG
-3831 NYAVTV
+3831 NYTVVV

-3843 SANSI
+3843 SATSA
-3848 PTLIS
+3848 PTTIT
-3853 VNALPSASI
+3853 VNALPSAAI
-3862 SSSGSTTICQGSS
+3862 SSNGSTTFCQGGT
-3875 VSLSATNG
+3875 VGLSANSG
-3883 MSSYLWSTGATSA
+3883 MTSYLWSNGDTGQSI
-3896 TVAASTS
+3896 AAANS
-3903 GNYTVTVTNSNG
+3903 GGYTVVVTDANG
-3915 CSATSSPTVVNVLA
+3915 CSATSNLINV
-3929 APTAVIYPGTN
+3929 
-3940 VSICAG
+3940 
-3946 STVTLSTGTA
+3946 
-3956 SSFAWSN
+3956 
-3963 GANTPTITV
+3963 
-3972 GANGTHTVTLTG
+3972 
-3984 SNGCTATSAVTTIAV
+3984 
-3999 NPIPVAT
+3999 
-4006 ITAAGS
+4006 
-4012 TNICSGTSVNLTAS
+4012 
-4026 TAGSYLW
+4026 
-4033 SNGATTQTIAAS
+4033 
-4045 LAGTYTV
+4045 
-4052 TVTTAGCSATSSGT
+4052 
-4066 SINVNPAPSAMVTA
+4066 NVNPAPT
-4080 SGPTSFCQ
+4080 
-4088 GGSVSFTANAGN
+4088 
-4100 GYTYLWSNGATT
+4100 
-4112 ASITT
+4112 
-4117 STAGNN
+4117 
-4123 TVTVTNQIGCS
+4123 
-4134 TTSAINAVVV
+4134 
-4144 NPIPVATITAGGS
+4144 ATIF
-4157 TTICSGSSV
+4157 
-4166 SLSASAGASY
+4166 
-4176 LWSNGA
+4176 
-4182 TTQSINASLPVNYT
+4182 
-4196 VTVTSAAGCSASSS
+4196 
-4210 PTLISLNALPVAA
+4210 
-4223 ISSSGSTTI
+4223 
-4232 CQGSSVSLSATNGM
+4232 
-4246 STYLWNTGATTA
+4246 
-4258 SLTAT
+4258 
-4263 TPGNYSVTVTNS
+4263 
-4275 NGCSATSS
+4275 
-4283 PTTVTVNQGPV
+4283 
-4294 AQIYP
+4294 P

-4304 ICSGTN
+4304 ICSGSS
-4310 VTLSTPSATSYS
+4310 VTLSTNSAVSYN
-4322 WSNGSNTPTIQV
+4322 WSTGAITPTIQV
-4334 STAGTY
+4334 NTPGNYS
-4340 TVTLTGSNGCSSTS
+4340 VTLTGSNGCSATS
-4354 PVTTVVV
+4354 PLTIVAVTT
-4361 TPTPAATI
+4361 TPTAAI

-4380 SSVTL
+4380 DNVSL
-4385 SAPGSASTYLWSN
+4385 SAPAAANSYLWN
-4398 GATTQS
+4398 TGATTQT
-4404 ITASLVGSYFVTV
+4404 ITVSLVGSYFVTV
-4417 GSNGCNATS
+4417 GSNGCSATS
-4426 PSTYVSYNPVPSAA
+4426 PSTFVSYNPVPSAA
-4440 VTANGPTTFCI
+4440 VTASGPTTFCL
-4451 GNSVTFSAPAGNG
+4451 GNSVSFSAPAGNG
-4464 NTYLWNNGATT
+4464 NSYLWNTGATT
-4475 QTINTAIAGN
+4475 QSVSTSTPGT
-4485 FSVTVTNGYGCSATS
+4485 FSVTVTNGYGCSASSAINT
-4500 TNNPVLVN
+4500 VLVN

-4513 TPITGSSSICA
+4513 TPITGASSICES
-4524 GTQGQVSN
+4524 TQGQVSN

-4544 GVASIGQLNGQITG
+4544 GVASIGQLNGQISG

-4563 TTVSYIYTNSN
+4563 TTISYLYTDNN

-4600 TFCQGGSVVL
+4600 TFCQGGSVTL

-4649 TSQATTVNVLTPSS
+4649 SSQATTVNVLTPSP

-4699 VSTAG
+4699 VSSSG

-4730 TKVVTVNAVPATALT
+4730 TKVVNVNAVPATALT

-4778 ITAAT
+4778 ITAST

-4834 TPSSSYVWNTGATTS
+4834 TPSLSYLWNTGATTS

-4888 TASGPAS
+4888 TASGPTT
-4895 ICSGSNVVLSATSVV
+4895 ICSGSNVVLSATSVA

-5103 VNAAPNATIS
+5103 VNAAPNAAIT

-5153 ASTVTVTNAAG
+5153 ARTVTVTNTAG

-5191 ICSGSTVTLTA
+5191 ICSGSSVTLTA

-5250 PSVANISSSGS
+5250 PSVANISTSGS

-5286 TTQTITVSAS
+5286 TTQAITVSAS

-5305 ASGCTSSSPVT
+5305 ASGCTSTSPVT
-5316 VVTANA
+5316 VVTSNA

-5342 TLTASPATSYVWSNG
+5342 TLTASPATSYLWSNG
-5357 ATSASITV
+5357 ATSASITA

-5375 ANNSGCTATSAAT
+5375 ANNAGCVSTSAATVVSVNALPTATITAGGPLNICAGSSVVLTASAGSTYLWSTGATTPSITVNTAGSRTVTVTNATGCSSTSAVT

-5395 PSASITAGGSLSIC
+5395 PTP
-5409 AGSTVNLT
+5409 TV
-5417 ASTGAAYLWSNGATT
+5417 
-5432 ATIAASNAG
+5432 
-5441 NYSVQVTNAAGCIST
+5441 SVI
-5456 SAVSSVVV
+5456 
-5464 NALPTPSISSVGSTT
+5464 GSTT
-5479 LCQGASV
+5479 LCQGATV
-5486 TLTTANGPGLTYQW
+5486 TLTTANGTGLTYQW
-5500 QNNGT
+5500 KNNGT
-5505 NVPGATAASFVA
+5505 NIAGANGASYVA
-5517 NTAGSYTVQVTN
+5517 NAAGIYTVQVTN

-5534 NTTSATTVVVNALPV
+5534 GTSTASTVVVNALPV
-5549 ASIANSGSNTICAGS
+5549 ASISNSGSNTICAGS

-5570 SAGTAYAWS
+5570 STGTAYSWS

-5612 ITVVTPTVASITAN
+5612 ITVVTPTAASITAN
-5626 GPTSFCAGQN
+5626 GPASFCAGQN
-5636 VTLTANTGASY
+5636 VTLTANPGASY
-5647 LWNTGATTASI
+5647 VWSTGATTASI
-5658 TASTTSNPTVQ
+5658 TVSTTSNPTVQ
-5669 VTYASGCSSTSAI
+5669 VTYANGCSSTSAI

-5706 STVTLTASA
+5706 ATVTLTASS
-5715 GTSYAWTNGATTNS
+5715 GSSYAWTNGATTNS

-5743 NASGCVATAIPTA
+5743 NASGCVATAVPTA
-5756 ITVFAVPI
+5756 ITVFAVPT

-5781 NLTANTGASY
+5781 NLTANAGASY

-5829 TVNANPVATIQAN
+5829 TVNVNPVASIQAN

-5856 SNGGTGFTWSNTETT
+5856 SNGGTGFTWTNSETT
-5871 SSISVTTSGTYGVTV
+5871 ASISVTTSGSYGVTV

-5901 TVNPVQVLSPI
+5901 TVNPVQVLDAI

-5920 GAITTYANTTSG
+5920 GATTTYANTTSG
-5932 GTWSSDNTAVATV
+5932 GTWSSDNTAVASV

-5955 SSGAATIKY
+5955 SSGTATIKY
-5964 QFVNASGCVSEV
+5964 QFVNASGCTSEV

-6013 YNWTSGQTTQS
+6013 YNWTNSQTTQS

-6037 SNTAGCFTTSST
+6037 SNAAGCFTTSST
-6049 VQVTVNPAPV
+6049 VQVTVNPAPTV
-6059 VNITSTSTTLC
+6059 AISSASTTIC

-6096 VVISSAGTYAL
+6096 VVIASAGTYSL

-6144 GTVVLNAAGGTSFL
+6144 GTVVLNAGGGTSFL
-6158 WNNGATTQNISVTT
+6158 WNNGATTQNITVNS
-6172 PGNYSVMVT
+6172 PGNYSVLVT
-6181 NAAGCSSMSN
+6181 NASGCSATSN
-6191 STLVNVL
+6191 SMLVNVL
-6198 QAPNAV
+6198 QAPISTI
-6204 ATAYGPTTFC
+6204 TAYGPTTFC
-6214 QGGSVTIA
+6214 QGGSVTLA
-6222 TSGGTSYAWSNGST
+6222 TTGAASYAWSNSAT
-6236 AQSILPTTS
+6236 SQSIVPTTS
-6245 GTYSVIIT
+6245 GTYSVVVT

-6298 ASYAWN
+6298 VSYVWN
-6304 NGSTATTLTAT
+6304 NGSTATTLAAT

-6344 SDFIVTSGS
+6344 SAFIVTSGS

-6415 SSSNLIATAYDG
+6415 SSSNLIATAFDG

-6441 TQTLTNAA
+6441 TQTLSNAA

-6466 EGTITDVSLYPNPTS
+6466 EGTLTDVSLYPNPTS
-6481 ESFTIQTSIPLY
+6481 ESFTVKTSIPVY
-6493 CAYSVVDAQG
+6493 GSYSVVDAQG
-6503 KLVFEGVMTGTETQ
+6503 KLVFEGEMTGTETH

-6523 ARGIYYLRIRELSE
+6523 ARGIYYLRIPELSE